1 MNKIYK
7 VVWNKARN
15 CYVVASEF
23 AKNHQT
29 GSSRIKA
36 ASVAAVMA
44 ATMLTIGTGVIYA
57 AEVKSDDFFK
67 SADSQK
73 IITVGKDTTVTP
85 TTPPAAFRNPNGTV
99 KAGYVQGYM
108 VEGYTINVQD
118 GKTLELKNL
127 SMNNPVIQGRGNIT
141 LRVDKDSFIASG
153 IENSEHYGNSLL
165 VTGKGNDAVIEGKN
179 INIINES
186 AASYNGDK
194 NGIFM
199 DAGHSRSLHMEADG
213 KVSVSGAYHG
223 IASEGK
229 KDNIPENSGK
239 ISIKAGSMDIT
250 SKGWGIFM
258 NGANQVDIAARNGF
272 TLNGGQGI
280 SNNGSKAITIQSDNG
295 NTNIQAKSLLGV
307 AAGNGDINIT
317 AENNTVVVKKGAG
330 TYYAGIRSDKGSINV
345 IATKGNNAI
354 TAENNAS
361 GIVSYSN
368 PKAKDKN
375 AAENTNVIVK
385 AAENNIITA
394 DLDGAYTEAG
404 NIDVTAG
411 NANTITA
418 NQDGLSATGVKSATG
433 DKNTIKLQAGKSNTI
448 KAHNVMHA
456 THGGVITVHSG
467 EGRSMMEGN
476 VVAET
481 GGTISADYNTGD
493 SYLLG
498 TVTTDQGETTT
509 SSTTLNFKNGGH
521 WLVTGDSNVSNVDF
535 SGGIID
541 MTQNDKGNARKVS
554 IDTAL
559 NGSGTFKMDLKYLG
573 NSVDAYKNDASD
585 SDFVYIHGGNGS
597 SQQLVFT
604 PSGDNLGSMHTG
616 DKLYF
621 AETANG
627 AAAFASN
634 RITNVNQ
641 SGIYDQQFLI
651 NSEGASS
658 TSKDYKDWF
667 ITCLGNTVNPN
678 GATPIASHHAG
689 FALWRD
695 DDTLLKRLGE
705 LRYSSPDGQIEDGIW
720 ARLIGKKLSYQHS
733 DYGFVTHA
741 KTLEIGYD
749 KKKLTQDQKG
759 TWWRGV
765 AVGHTWGRTDFNGGS
780 GDNDFTDFKYYS
792 TNIRQHDHY
801 MDFVA
806 RIGRLDSDYD
816 TNHGDHADYKNW
828 AGSISIEYGRKKK
841 IDKRNWYIEPQSQM
855 TYSYIWGRDYTT
867 KNGISVH
874 QNDSDSLVGRLGF
887 VLSRE
892 FGDKRPDHNRFY
904 LKAAILHE
912 FLGGNTDHLYYNG
925 TYLHEDMNFDG
936 TWYILGTGFNADIS
950 DNCNFYFD
958 IEKAYHSDIDLSY
971 RVEGGFRWEW

>member
-1 MNKIYK
+1 MKESDHYENEMYFVKSD
-7 VVWNKARN
+7 
-15 CYVVASEF
+15 CFSTYVDMYRGGYTPF
-23 AKNHQT
+23 AT
-29 GSSRIKA
+29 
-36 ASVAAVMA
+36 
-44 ATMLTIGTGVIYA
+44 
-57 AEVKSDDFFK
+57 EVKSDDFFK
-67 SADSQK
+67 KADAQK
-73 IITVGKDTTVTP
+73 VIKVQEDTTVTP
-85 TTPPAAFRNPNGTV
+85 SPSDPIV
-99 KAGYVQGYM
+99 
-108 VEGYTINVQD
+108 VESYGVGKYKINVAD
-118 GKTLELKNL
+118 GKNLELRNL
-127 SMNNPVIQGRGNIT
+127 YMNNPVIQGKGNIT
-141 LRVDKDSFIASG
+141 LSVDEDAFINSGFSDSTH
-153 IENSEHYGNSLL
+153 NNYYGNSLL
-165 VTGKGNDAVIEGKN
+165 VTDTGNDAVITGKSITISN
-179 INIINES
+179 KQANV
-186 AASYNGDK
+186 YNGDK

-199 DAGHSRSLHMEADG
+199 PAGQSSSLSMKADG

-223 IASEGK
+223 IASEGEN
-229 KDNIPENSGK
+229 KDLNIPENSGD
-239 ISIKAGSMDIT
+239 ISIKAGSMDIA

-258 NGANQVDIAARNGF
+258 NGANKVDIDVRGNF

-280 SNNGSKAITIQSDNG
+280 SNNGSEAITIQSRDG
-295 NTNIQAKSLLGV
+295 NTAIRANSLLGV
-307 AAGNGDINIT
+307 AAGSGDINIK
-317 AENNTVVVKKGAG
+317 AKNNTVEVGDSGSSKKL
-330 TYYAGIRSDKGSINV
+330 AGIRSVKGSINV
-345 IATKGNNAI
+345 IATDGNNAI
-354 TAENNAS
+354 MTGKNVS
-361 GIVSYSN
+361 GIVSYLN
-368 PKAKDKN
+368 PKAKDEDKK

-385 AAENNIITA
+385 ADRGNNIITA
-394 DLDGAYTEAG
+394 GLDGACTEAG
-404 NIDVTAG
+404 DIAVTAG
-411 NANTITA
+411 KGKSNTITA

-433 DKNTIKLQAGKSNTI
+433 DKNTIKLHAGKSNTI

-456 THGGVITVHSG
+456 TDGGVITVTSD

-481 GGTISADYNTGD
+481 GGTLSADYNTSD

-498 TVTTDQGETTT
+498 TVTTDQGRTDT

-535 SGGIID
+535 SGGIIN
-541 MTQNDKGNARKVS
+541 MTQNGKGNAHQVS
-554 IDTAL
+554 IDKAL
-559 NGSGTFKMDLKYLG
+559 NGSGTFVMDLKYLG
-573 NSVDAYKNDASD
+573 NSVDAYKNASD
-585 SDFVYIHGGNGS
+585 SDFVYIHGGDGS
-597 SQQLVFT
+597 GQQLVFK

-621 AETANG
+621 AEINNG
-627 AAAFASN
+627 AAKFTSD
-634 RITNVNQ
+634 IVMNVNK

-651 NSEGASS
+651 DSEGASS
-658 TSKDYKDWF
+658 PYKDWF

-816 TNHGDHADYKNW
+816 TNYGDHADYKNW
-828 AGSISIEYGRKKK
+828 AGSLSIEYGRKKK

-874 QNDSDSLVGRLGF
+874 QDDSDSLVGRLGF

-912 FLGGNTDHLYYNG
+912 FLGGNNDHLYYNG
-925 TYLHEDMNFDG
+925 TYLHDDMDFDG
-936 TWYILGTGFNADIS
+936 TWYILGTGFNADVS

-958 IEKAYHSDIDLSY
+958 IEKAYNSDIDLSY

>member
-1 MNKIYK
+1 MKESDHYENEMY
-7 VVWNKARN
+7 
-15 CYVVASEF
+15 F
-23 AKNHQT
+23 
-29 GSSRIKA
+29 
-36 ASVAAVMA
+36 
-44 ATMLTIGTGVIYA
+44 
-57 AEVKSDDFFK
+57 VKSDCFSTYVDMYRGGGYTSFAQEMNSDEFFK
-67 SADSQK
+67 TADPQK
-73 IITVGKDTTVTP
+73 VIKVQEDTTVTP
-85 TTPPAAFRNPNGTV
+85 SPDPDGTV
-99 KAGYVQGYM
+99 TEPDVKKYM
-108 VEGYTINVQD
+108 VEGYTIKVDEDKNLV
-118 GKTLELKNL
+118 LKNL
-127 SMNNPVIQGRGNIT
+127 SMNNPVIQGKGNIT
-141 LRVDKDSFIASG
+141 LSVDTDSLISSDK
-153 IENSEHYGNSLL
+153 NNHYGNSLL
-165 VTGKGNDAVIEGKN
+165 VTGKGNDAVITGKSITISN
-179 INIINES
+179 KQANK
-186 AASYNGDK
+186 YNGDK

-199 DAGHSRSLHMEADG
+199 DDGSSRNLSMTADD

-223 IASEGK
+223 ITSEQNTTG
-229 KDNIPENSGK
+229 D
-239 ISIKAGSMDIT
+239 ISIKAGSMDIA

-258 NGANQVDIAARNGF
+258 NGANKVDIDASDGF
-272 TLNGGQGI
+272 TLKGGQGI
-280 SNNGSKAITIQSDNG
+280 SNNGSEAITIQSDNG
-295 NTNIQAKSLLGV
+295 NTNIQAKSLYG
-307 AAGNGDINIT
+307 ATAGNGNIT
-317 AENNTVVVKKGAG
+317 ITAKNNAVKVGAVDTVS
-330 TYYAGIRSDKGSINV
+330 YYAGIRSGTGSIHV
-345 IATKGNNAI
+345 IATEGNNTI
-354 TAENNAS
+354 TTGKNVS

-368 PKAKDKN
+368 KKGN
-375 AAENTNVIVK
+375 ATVE
-385 AAENNIITA
+385 AAENNTIA
-394 DLDGAYTEAG
+394 AGLDGAYTKAG
-404 NIDVTAG
+404 NITVTAG

-418 NQDGLSATGVKSATG
+418 NQDGLRATG
-433 DKNTIKLQAGKSNTI
+433 DKNTITLQAGKSNTI
-448 KAHNVMHA
+448 KSAHNVMYA
-456 THGGVITVHSG
+456 TDGGGITVKSD
-467 EGRSMMEGN
+467 EERSMMEGN

-481 GGTISADYNTGD
+481 GGTLSADYNTGD
-493 SYLLG
+493 SYLMG
-498 TVTTDQGETTT
+498 TVTTDQGRTKN

-535 SGGIID
+535 SGGIIN
-541 MTQNDKGNARKVS
+541 MTQNGKGNAHKVS
-554 IDTAL
+554 IDKAL
-559 NGSGTFKMDLKYLG
+559 NGSGTFVMDLKYLG
-573 NSVDAYKNDASD
+573 NSVDAYKNASD
-585 SDFVYIHGGNGS
+585 SDFVYIHGGDGS
-597 SQQLVFT
+597 GQQLVFK

-621 AETANG
+621 AEINNG
-627 AAAFASN
+627 AAKFTSD
-634 RITNVNQ
+634 IVMNVNK

-651 NSEGASS
+651 DSEGASS
-658 TSKDYKDWF
+658 PYKDWF

-816 TNHGDHADYKNW
+816 TNYGDHADYKNW
-828 AGSISIEYGRKKK
+828 AGSLSIEYGRKKK

-874 QNDSDSLVGRLGF
+874 QDDSDSLVGRLGF

-912 FLGGNTDHLYYNG
+912 FLGGNNDHLYYNG
-925 TYLHEDMNFDG
+925 TYLHDDMDFDG
-936 TWYILGTGFNADIS
+936 TWYILGTGFNADVS

-958 IEKAYHSDIDLSY
+958 IEKAYNSDIDLSY

>member
-7 VVWNKARN
+7 IVWNKARN

-44 ATMLTIGTGVIYA
+44 ATMLTIGTSVIYA
-57 AEVKSDDFFK
+57 MDSEKFFN
-67 SADSQK
+67 SADSK
-73 IITVGKDTTVTP
+73 NVIEVTDNTTVTP
-85 TTPPAAFRNPNGTV
+85 SPSDPIV
-99 KAGYVQGYM
+99 
-108 VEGYTINVQD
+108 VESYGVGKYKINVAPD
-118 GKTLELKNL
+118 KNLELRNL
-127 SMNNPVIQGRGNIT
+127 YMNNPVIHGKGNIT
-141 LRVDKDSFIASG
+141 LSVDKDAFIYSG
-153 IENSEHYGNSLL
+153 FFDSTHSNYYGNSLL
-165 VTGKGNDAVIEGKN
+165 VTGTGNNAEIMGKTITISN
-179 INIINES
+179 KQANV
-186 AASYNGDK
+186 YNGDK

-199 DAGHSRSLHMEADG
+199 PDGQSSSLSMKADG
-213 KVSVSGAYHG
+213 NVSVSGAYHG
-223 IASEGK
+223 IASEGNTK
-229 KDNIPENSGK
+229 GD
-239 ISIKAGSMDIT
+239 ISIKAGSMDIA
-250 SKGWGIFM
+250 SKAWGIFM
-258 NGANQVDIAARNGF
+258 NGANQVDINVCHDF

-280 SNNGSKAITIQSDNG
+280 TNNGSEAITVQSGNG
-295 NTNIQAKSLLGV
+295 NTAINATSLLGV
-307 AAGNGDINIT
+307 AAGKGDITIE
-317 AENNTVVVKKGAG
+317 AKNNTVTVNGANKDND
-330 TYYAGIRSDKGSINV
+330 YAGIRSDKGNINV
-345 IATKGNNAI
+345 IATDGDNAI
-354 TAENNAS
+354 TTGKNVS
-361 GIVSYSN
+361 GIVSYSH
-368 PKAKDKN
+368 PKANPDDKKV
-375 AAENTNVIVK
+375 AENTNVIVQ
-385 AAENNIITA
+385 ADRGNNIITA
-394 DLDGAYTEAG
+394 SLDGAYTEAG
-404 NIDVTAG
+404 DIAVTAG
-411 NANTITA
+411 KSNTITA
-418 NQDGLSATGVKSATG
+418 NQDGLSATGVKSETG
-433 DKNTIKLQAGKSNTI
+433 DKNTIKLQAGEFNKITANRD
-448 KAHNVMHA
+448 VMHA
-456 THGGVITVHSG
+456 TDGGVITVTSY
-467 EGRSMMEGN
+467 EKRSMMEGN

-498 TVTTDQGETTT
+498 KVTTDQGETTT
-509 SSTTLNFKNGGH
+509 SSTTLNFKNGGQ

-541 MTQNDKGNARKVS
+541 MTQNGKGNAHQVS

-559 NGSGTFKMDLKYLG
+559 NGSGTFVMDLKYLG
-573 NSVDAYKNDASD
+573 NSVNAYKNASD

-597 SQQLVFT
+597 KQQLVFK

-621 AETANG
+621 AEINNG
-627 AAAFASN
+627 AAKFTSN
-634 RITNVNQ
+634 IMMNVNK

-651 NSEGASS
+651 DSEGASS
-658 TSKDYKDWF
+658 TYKDWF

-749 KKKLTQDQKG
+749 KKKRTQDQKG

-874 QNDSDSLVGRLGF
+874 QDDSDSLVGRLGF

-958 IEKAYHSDIDLSY
+958 IEKAYNSDIDLSY

>member
-1 MNKIYK
+1 MKTRCILSRAI
-7 VVWNKARN
+7 VLALTLT
-15 CYVVASEF
+15 CTGGGDTSF
-23 AKNHQT
+23 AT
-29 GSSRIKA
+29 
-36 ASVAAVMA
+36 
-44 ATMLTIGTGVIYA
+44 
-57 AEVKSDDFFK
+57 EVQSDHFFN
-67 SADSQK
+67 SADSNK
-73 IITVGKDTTVTP
+73 VITVTDDTVVTPSPDPDGTVTEP
-85 TTPPAAFRNPNGTV
+85 DV
-99 KAGYVQGYM
+99 KKYM
-108 VEGYTINVQD
+108 VEGYTIKVD
-118 GKTLELKNL
+118 EGKNLVLKNL
-127 SMNNPVIQGRGNIT
+127 SMNNPVIQGKGNIT
-141 LRVDKDSFIASG
+141 LSVDTDSLISSDK
-153 IENSEHYGNSLL
+153 NNHYGNSLL
-165 VTGKGNDAVIEGKN
+165 VTGKGNDAVITGKSITISN
-179 INIINES
+179 KQANK
-186 AASYNGDK
+186 YNGDK

-199 DAGHSRSLHMEADG
+199 DYGSSRNLSMTADD

-223 IASEGK
+223 ITSEQ
-229 KDNIPENSGK
+229 NTSGD
-239 ISIKAGSMDIT
+239 ISIKADSMDIT

-258 NGANQVDIAARNGF
+258 NGANQVDINVCHNF
-272 TLNGGQGI
+272 TLNGNPGI

-295 NTNIQAKSLLGV
+295 NTNIQAGSLYG
-307 AAGNGDINIT
+307 AIAGSGNINIT
-317 AENNTVVVKKGAG
+317 AKNNTVKVGDVDKVS
-330 TYYAGIRSDKGSINV
+330 YYAGIRSGAGSINV
-345 IATKGNNAI
+345 TATEGDNTI
-354 TAENNAS
+354 TAGKNVS
-361 GIVSYSN
+361 GIVSYPN
-368 PKAKDKN
+368 KTGN
-375 AAENTNVIVK
+375 ATVK
-385 AAENNIITA
+385 AAKNNFITA
-394 DLDGAYTEAG
+394 GLDGAYTKAG
-404 NIDVTAG
+404 NITLKAG
-411 NANTITA
+411 NSNEITA
-418 NQDGLSATGVKSATG
+418 KRDGLSATGG
-433 DKNTIKLQAGKSNTI
+433 KNTIAVTAGKSNTI
-448 KAHNVMHA
+448 KSDHNVMYA
-456 THGGVITVHSG
+456 TEGGVITVQSG
-467 EGRSMMEGN
+467 EDSMMEGN
-476 VVAET
+476 VVAEK

-498 TVTTDQGETTT
+498 TVTTDQGRTQN

-535 SGGIID
+535 SGGIIN
-541 MTQNDKGNARKVS
+541 MTQNSKGNAHQVS
-554 IDTAL
+554 IDNAL
-559 NGSGTFKMDLKYLG
+559 NGSGTFMMDLKYLG
-573 NSVDAYKNDASD
+573 NSVDAYKNASD
-585 SDFVYIHGGNGS
+585 SDFVYIHGGDGS
-597 SQQLVFT
+597 GQQLVFK

-621 AETANG
+621 AEINNG
-627 AAAFASN
+627 AAKFTSD
-634 RITNVNQ
+634 IVMNVNK

-651 NSEGASS
+651 DSEGASS
-658 TSKDYKDWF
+658 PYKDWF

-816 TNHGDHADYKNW
+816 TNYGDHADYKNW
-828 AGSISIEYGRKKK
+828 AGSLSIEYGRKKK

-874 QNDSDSLVGRLGF
+874 QDDSDSLVGRLGF

-912 FLGGNTDHLYYNG
+912 FLGGNNDHLYYNG
-925 TYLHEDMNFDG
+925 TYLHDDMDFDG
-936 TWYILGTGFNADIS
+936 TWYILGTGFNADVS

-958 IEKAYHSDIDLSY
+958 IEKAYNSDIDLSY

>member
-1 MNKIYK
+1 MKTRCILSRAIALALTLTCTGGGYT
-7 VVWNKARN
+7 
-15 CYVVASEF
+15 SF
-23 AKNHQT
+23 AT
-29 GSSRIKA
+29 TE
-36 ASVAAVMA
+36 M
-44 ATMLTIGTGVIYA
+44 
-57 AEVKSDDFFK
+57 KSDDFFK
-67 SADSQK
+67 KADSQK
-73 IITVGKDTTVTP
+73 VIEVKDDTTVTP
-85 TTPPAAFRNPNGTV
+85 SPDPDGTV
-99 KAGYVQGYM
+99 KEQDVKRYM
-108 VEGYTINVQD
+108 VEGYTIKVDEDKNLV
-118 GKTLELKNL
+118 LKNL
-127 SMNNPVIQGRGNIT
+127 SMNNPVIQGKGNIT
-141 LRVDKDSFIASG
+141 LSVDTDSLISSDK
-153 IENSEHYGNSLL
+153 NNHYGNSLL
-165 VTGKGNDAVIEGKN
+165 VTGKGNDAVITGKSITISN
-179 INIINES
+179 KQANK
-186 AASYNGDK
+186 YNGDK

-199 DAGHSRSLHMEADG
+199 DYGSSRNLSMTADD
-213 KVSVSGAYHG
+213 KVSVSGAYYG
-223 IASEGK
+223 IASEQNTTG
-229 KDNIPENSGK
+229 D
-239 ISIKAGSMDIT
+239 ISIKAGSMDIA

-258 NGANQVDIAARNGF
+258 NGANKVDIAARDGF
-272 TLNGGQGI
+272 ILNGGSGI
-280 SNNGSKAITIQSDNG
+280 SNNGSEAITITSKEG
-295 NTNIQAKSLLGV
+295 NTEIKAESVSGV
-307 AAGNGDINIT
+307 AAGTRKSNIYIT
-317 AENNTVVVKKGAG
+317 AKNNTVKGVG
-330 TYYAGIRSDKGSINV
+330 DGKTESYGHIPTAGIRSAAEIVKV
-345 IATKGNNAI
+345 TATEGNNNI
-354 TAENNAS
+354 TTGNKMS
-361 GIVSYSN
+361 GIVSYQKGN
-368 PKAKDKN
+368 VTVEAAVNNTIKAGY
-375 AAENTNVIVK
+375 
-385 AAENNIITA
+385 
-394 DLDGAYTEAG
+394 DGAYTNAG
-404 NIDVTAG
+404 TITVTAG
-411 NANTITA
+411 TANAITA
-418 NQDGLSATGVKSATG
+418 DRDGLSATG
-433 DKNTIKLQAGKSNTI
+433 DKNTINLQAVKSNTI
-448 KAHNVMHA
+448 KANRNVMYA
-456 THGGVITVHSG
+456 TDGGDIKVQSG
-467 EGRSMMEGN
+467 EERSMMEGN
-476 VVAET
+476 VEAER
-481 GGTISADYNTGD
+481 GGKLSADYNTDD

-498 TVTTDQGETTT
+498 TVTTDQGRTKN

-535 SGGIID
+535 SGGIIN
-541 MTQNDKGNARKVS
+541 MTQNSKGNAHQVS
-554 IDTAL
+554 IDKAL

-573 NSVDAYKNDASD
+573 NSVDAYKNASD
-585 SDFVYIHGGNGS
+585 SDFVYIHGGDGS
-597 SQQLVFT
+597 GQQLDFM

-658 TSKDYKDWF
+658 TSKDWF

-678 GATPIASHHAG
+678 GDTPIASHHAG

-741 KTLEIGYD
+741 KTLEVGYD
-749 KKKLTQDQKG
+749 KKKLTKDQKG

-765 AVGHTWGRTDFNGGS
+765 ALGHTWGRTDFNGGS

-816 TNHGDHADYKNW
+816 TNYGDHADYKNW
-828 AGSISIEYGRKKK
+828 AGSLSIEYGRKKK

-874 QNDSDSLVGRLGF
+874 QDDSDSLVGRLGF

-912 FLGGNTDHLYYNG
+912 FLGGNNDHLYYNG
-925 TYLHEDMNFDG
+925 TYLHDDMDFDG
-936 TWYILGTGFNADIS
+936 TWYILGTGFNADVS

-958 IEKAYHSDIDLSY
+958 IEKAYNSDIDLSY

>member
-1 MNKIYK
+1 M
-7 VVWNKARN
+7 
-15 CYVVASEF
+15 
-23 AKNHQT
+23 
-29 GSSRIKA
+29 
-36 ASVAAVMA
+36 
-44 ATMLTIGTGVIYA
+44 
-57 AEVKSDDFFK
+57 
-67 SADSQK
+67 
-73 IITVGKDTTVTP
+73 
-85 TTPPAAFRNPNGTV
+85 
-99 KAGYVQGYM
+99 
-108 VEGYTINVQD
+108 
-118 GKTLELKNL
+118 
-127 SMNNPVIQGRGNIT
+127 NIT
-141 LRVDKDSFIASG
+141 S
-153 IENSEHYGNSLL
+153 N
-165 VTGKGNDAVIEGKN
+165 
-179 INIINES
+179 
-186 AASYNGDK
+186 
-194 NGIFM
+194 
-199 DAGHSRSLHMEADG
+199 
-213 KVSVSGAYHG
+213 
-223 IASEGK
+223 
-229 KDNIPENSGK
+229 
-239 ISIKAGSMDIT
+239 
-250 SKGWGIFM
+250 GWGIFM
-258 NGANQVDIAARNGF
+258 NGANQVDINVCHDF

-280 SNNGSKAITIQSDNG
+280 SNNGSEAITIQSDNG
-295 NTNIQAKSLLGV
+295 NTNIQAKLYNGV

-375 AAENTNVIVK
+375 AAENTNVIVN

-404 NIDVTAG
+404 NIDVKAG
-411 NANTITA
+411 KSNTITA

-433 DKNTIKLQAGKSNTI
+433 DKNTIKLQARKSNMIT
-448 KAHNVMHA
+448 ANRDVMHA
-456 THGGVITVHSG
+456 TDGGVITVKSD
-467 EGRSMMEGN
+467 EERSMMEGN

-481 GGTISADYNTGD
+481 GGTLSADYNTSD

-498 TVTTDQGETTT
+498 TVTTDHGKTDT

-535 SGGIID
+535 SGGIIN
-541 MTQNDKGNARKVS
+541 MTQNSKGNAHQVS
-554 IDTAL
+554 IDNAL
-559 NGSGTFKMDLKYLG
+559 NGSGTFMMDLKYLG
-573 NSVDAYKNDASD
+573 NSVDAYKNASD
-585 SDFVYIHGGNGS
+585 SDFVYIHGGDGS
-597 SQQLVFT
+597 GQQLVFK

-621 AETANG
+621 AEINNG
-627 AAAFASN
+627 AAKFTSD
-634 RITNVNQ
+634 IVMNVNK

-651 NSEGASS
+651 DSEGASS
-658 TSKDYKDWF
+658 PYKDWF

-816 TNHGDHADYKNW
+816 TNYGDHADYKNW
-828 AGSISIEYGRKKK
+828 AGSLSIEYGRKKK

-874 QNDSDSLVGRLGF
+874 QDDSDSLVGRLGF

-912 FLGGNTDHLYYNG
+912 FLGGNNDHLYYNG
-925 TYLHEDMNFDG
+925 TYLHDDMDFDG
-936 TWYILGTGFNADIS
+936 TWYILGTGFNADVS

-958 IEKAYHSDIDLSY
+958 IEKAYNSDIDLSY

>member
-1 MNKIYK
+1 MN
-7 VVWNKARN
+7 
-15 CYVVASEF
+15 S
-23 AKNHQT
+23 
-29 GSSRIKA
+29 
-36 ASVAAVMA
+36 
-44 ATMLTIGTGVIYA
+44 
-57 AEVKSDDFFK
+57 AEFFK
-67 SADSQK
+67 TADPQK
-73 IITVGKDTTVTP
+73 VIKVQEDTTVTP
-85 TTPPAAFRNPNGTV
+85 SPNPGGTV
-99 KAGYVQGYM
+99 TEPDVKKYM
-108 VEGYTINVQD
+108 VEGYTIKVD
-118 GKTLELKNL
+118 EGKNLVLKNL
-127 SMNNPVIQGRGNIT
+127 SMNNPVIQGKGNIT
-141 LRVDKDSFIASG
+141 LSVDTDSLISSDK
-153 IENSEHYGNSLL
+153 NQHYGNSLL
-165 VTGKGNDAVIEGKN
+165 VTGKGNDAVITGKSITISN
-179 INIINES
+179 KQANKF
-186 AASYNGDK
+186 NGDK

-199 DAGHSRSLHMEADG
+199 DYGSSRNLSMTADD

-223 IASEGK
+223 IASEQ
-229 KDNIPENSGK
+229 NTSGD
-239 ISIKAGSMDIT
+239 ISIKADSMDIT
-250 SKGWGIFM
+250 SKAYGIFM
-258 NGANQVDIAARNGF
+258 NGANKVYIDASDGF
-272 TLNGGQGI
+272 TLKGGHGI
-280 SNNGSKAITIQSDNG
+280 SNNGSEEITIHSDNG
-295 NTNIQAKSLLGV
+295 DTNIQATQLHG
-307 AAGNGDINIT
+307 ATAGSGDINIT
-317 AENNTVVVKKGAG
+317 AKNNTVEVKGADPG
-330 TYYAGIRSDKGSINV
+330 PYGGIRSGRGSIHV
-345 IATKGNNAI
+345 IATEGNNTI
-354 TAENNAS
+354 TTGKNVS

-368 PKAKDKN
+368 KKGN
-375 AAENTNVIVK
+375 ATVE
-385 AAENNIITA
+385 AAENNTIA
-394 DLDGAYTEAG
+394 AGLDGAYTEAG
-404 NIDVTAG
+404 NITVTAD
-411 NANTITA
+411 NANMITA
-418 NQDGLSATGVKSATG
+418 NRDGLSATGSN
-433 DKNTIKLQAGKSNTI
+433 NTITLHAGKSNTI
-448 KAHNVMHA
+448 KADRNAMYA
-456 THGGVITVHSG
+456 TDGGVINVNLD
-467 EGRSMMEGN
+467 EKRSMMEGN
-476 VVAET
+476 VVAEK

-498 TVTTDQGETTT
+498 TVTTDQGRTQN

-535 SGGIID
+535 SGGIIN
-541 MTQNDKGNARKVS
+541 MTQNSKGNAHQVS
-554 IDTAL
+554 IDNAL
-559 NGSGTFKMDLKYLG
+559 NGSGTFMMDLKYLG
-573 NSVDAYKNDASD
+573 NSVDAYKNASD
-585 SDFVYIHGGNGS
+585 SDFVYIHGGDGS
-597 SQQLVFT
+597 GQQLVFK

-621 AETANG
+621 AEINNG
-627 AAAFASN
+627 AAKFTSD
-634 RITNVNQ
+634 IVMNVNK

-651 NSEGASS
+651 DSEGASS
-658 TSKDYKDWF
+658 PYKDWF

-816 TNHGDHADYKNW
+816 TNYGDHADYKNW
-828 AGSISIEYGRKKK
+828 AGSLSIEYGRKKK

-874 QNDSDSLVGRLGF
+874 QDDSDSLVGRLGF

-912 FLGGNTDHLYYNG
+912 FLGGNNDHLYYNG
-925 TYLHEDMNFDG
+925 TYLHDDMDFDG
-936 TWYILGTGFNADIS
+936 TWYILGTGFNADVS

-958 IEKAYHSDIDLSY
+958 IEKAYNSDIDLSY

>member
-1 MNKIYK
+1 MKTRCILSRAIALALTLTCTGGGYTSFAQEMN
-7 VVWNKARN
+7 
-15 CYVVASEF
+15 
-23 AKNHQT
+23 
-29 GSSRIKA
+29 
-36 ASVAAVMA
+36 
-44 ATMLTIGTGVIYA
+44 
-57 AEVKSDDFFK
+57 SDKFFK
-67 SADSQK
+67 TADPQK
-73 IITVGKDTTVTP
+73 VIKVQEDTTVTP
-85 TTPPAAFRNPNGTV
+85 PDGTV
-99 KAGYVQGYM
+99 TEPDVKKYM
-108 VEGYTINVQD
+108 VEGYTIKVD
-118 GKTLELKNL
+118 EGKNLVLKNL
-127 SMNNPVIQGRGNIT
+127 SMNNPVIQGKGNIT
-141 LRVDKDSFIASG
+141 LRVDTDSLISSDK
-153 IENSEHYGNSLL
+153 NNHYGNSLL
-165 VTGKGNDAVIEGKN
+165 VTGKGNDAVITGKN
-179 INIINES
+179 INISNGS
-186 AASYNGDK
+186 AAKYSGDK

-199 DAGHSRSLHMEADG
+199 DAGSSRNLSMTAED

-223 IASEGK
+223 IASEQGT
-229 KDNIPENSGK
+229 SGD
-239 ISIKAGSMDIT
+239 ISIKADSMDIA

-258 NGANQVDIAARNGF
+258 NGANKVDIDAGRGF
-272 TLNGGQGI
+272 TLKGGQGI
-280 SNNGSKAITIQSDNG
+280 SNNGSEAITVQSRDG
-295 NTNIQAKSLLGV
+295 NTDIEAKSLYG
-307 AAGNGDINIT
+307 ATAGNGNIT
-317 AENNTVVVKKGAG
+317 ITAKNNAVKVGAVDTVS
-330 TYYAGIRSDKGSINV
+330 YYAGIRSGTGSIHV
-345 IATKGNNAI
+345 IATEGNNTI
-354 TAENNAS
+354 TTGKNVS

-368 PKAKDKN
+368 KKGN
-375 AAENTNVIVK
+375 ATVE
-385 AAENNIITA
+385 AAENNTIA
-394 DLDGAYTEAG
+394 AGLDGAYTKAG
-404 NIDVTAG
+404 NITVTAG

-418 NQDGLSATGVKSATG
+418 NRDGLRATG
-433 DKNTIKLQAGKSNTI
+433 DKNTITLQAGKSNTI
-448 KAHNVMHA
+448 KSDRNVMYA
-456 THGGVITVHSG
+456 TDGGGITVKSD
-467 EGRSMMEGN
+467 EERSMMKGN

-481 GGTISADYNTGD
+481 GGTLSADYNTSD

-498 TVTTDQGETTT
+498 TVTTDQGRTQN

-535 SGGIID
+535 SGGIIN
-541 MTQNDKGNARKVS
+541 MTQNGKGNAHKVS
-554 IDTAL
+554 IDKAL
-559 NGSGTFKMDLKYLG
+559 NGSGTFVMDLKYLG
-573 NSVDAYKNDASD
+573 NSVDAYKNASD
-585 SDFVYIHGGNGS
+585 SDFVYIHGGDGS
-597 SQQLVFT
+597 GQQLVFK

-621 AETANG
+621 AEINNG
-627 AAAFASN
+627 AAKFTSD
-634 RITNVNQ
+634 IVMNVNK

-651 NSEGASS
+651 DSEGASS
-658 TSKDYKDWF
+658 PYKDWF

-816 TNHGDHADYKNW
+816 TNYGDHADYKNW
-828 AGSISIEYGRKKK
+828 AGSLSIEYGRKKK

-874 QNDSDSLVGRLGF
+874 QDDSDSLVGRLGF

-912 FLGGNTDHLYYNG
+912 FLGGNNDHLYYNG
-925 TYLHEDMNFDG
+925 TYLHDDMDFDG
-936 TWYILGTGFNADIS
+936 TWYILGTGFNADVS

-958 IEKAYHSDIDLSY
+958 IEKAYNSDIDLSY

>member
-7 VVWNKARN
+7 IVWNKARN

-57 AEVKSDDFFK
+57 ADGTDTTEVKSDDFFK
-67 SADSQK
+67 GANAQK
-73 IITVGKDTTVTP
+73 VIEVQKNTTVTP
-85 TTPPAAFRNPNGTV
+85 SPDPDGTV
-99 KAGYVQGYM
+99 TEPDVKKYM
-108 VEGYTINVQD
+108 VEGYTIKVD
-118 GKTLELKNL
+118 EGKNLVLKNL
-127 SMNNPVIQGRGNIT
+127 SMNNPVILGQGNIT
-141 LRVDKDSFIASG
+141 LSVDEDSLIRSNKNG
-153 IENSEHYGNSLL
+153 YYGNSLV
-165 VTGKGNDAVIEGKN
+165 VTDNDAVIKGNN
-179 INIINES
+179 ITIS
-186 AASYNGDK
+186 NGLHPSDGQHLCDED
-194 NGIFM
+194 GIFM
-199 DAGHSRSLHMEADG
+199 SERSSRNLSMEAKG
-213 KVSVSGAYHG
+213 KVSVSSDSYNG
-223 IASEGK
+223 IASTQYTGG
-229 KDNIPENSGK
+229 N
-239 ISIKAGSMDIT
+239 ISIKADSMGVK
-250 SKGWGIFM
+250 SPNGYGIFM
-258 NGANQVDIAARNGF
+258 NGTTQMEIDVNRDFI
-272 TLNGGQGI
+272 LNGYYGI
-280 SNNGSKAITIQSDNG
+280 SNNSRETITIQSRDG
-295 NTNIQAKSLLGV
+295 NTAINATQLHGAT
-307 AAGNGDINIT
+307 AGKGNINIT
-317 AENNTVVVKKGAG
+317 AKNNTVVVKGAFKGPYG
-330 TYYAGIRSDKGSINV
+330 GIRSGRGSINV
-345 IATKGNNAI
+345 TATEGNNII
-354 TAENNAS
+354 TTGKNVS
-361 GIVSYSN
+361 GIVSYLNKDS
-368 PKAKDKN
+368 KATVWAKKG
-375 AAENTNVIVK
+375 
-385 AAENNIITA
+385 NNIITA
-394 DLDGAYTEAG
+394 GLDGAYTKAG

-411 NANTITA
+411 KSNTITA
-418 NQDGLSATGVKSATG
+418 NQDGLSATGSN
-433 DKNTIKLQAGKSNTI
+433 NTITLHAGKSNTI
-448 KAHNVMHA
+448 KSDQNVMHA
-456 THGGVITVHSG
+456 TDGGVITVTSD

-476 VVAET
+476 VAAET
-481 GGTISADYNTGD
+481 GGTISADYNTGN

-498 TVTTDQGETTT
+498 TVTTDHGKTDT
-509 SSTTLNFKNGGH
+509 SSTTLNFKNGGQ
-521 WLVTGDSNVSNVDF
+521 WLVTGDSNVSKVDF

-541 MTQNDKGNARKVS
+541 MTQNGKGNAHQVS
-554 IDTAL
+554 IDKAL

-573 NSVDAYKNDASD
+573 NSVDAYKNASD

-597 SQQLVFT
+597 SQQLVFM

-801 MDFVA
+801 MDFIA

-828 AGSISIEYGRKKK
+828 AGSLSIEYGRKKK

-874 QNDSDSLVGRLGF
+874 QDDSDSLVGRLGF

>member
-1 MNKIYK
+1 MKESDHYENEMY
-7 VVWNKARN
+7 
-15 CYVVASEF
+15 F
-23 AKNHQT
+23 
-29 GSSRIKA
+29 
-36 ASVAAVMA
+36 
-44 ATMLTIGTGVIYA
+44 
-57 AEVKSDDFFK
+57 VKSDCFSTYVDMYRGGYTSFAKEVPSDEFFK
-67 SADSQK
+67 KANPQK
-73 IITVGKDTTVTP
+73 VIKVQEDTTVTP
-85 TTPPAAFRNPNGTV
+85 SPDPDGTV
-99 KAGYVQGYM
+99 TEPDVKKYM
-108 VEGYTINVQD
+108 VEGYTIKVD
-118 GKTLELKNL
+118 EGKNLVLKNL
-127 SMNNPVIQGRGNIT
+127 SMNNPVIQGKGNIT
-141 LRVDKDSFIASG
+141 LSVDKASLIRSKIKG
-153 IENSEHYGNSLL
+153 ENGEYGNEHYGNSLL
-165 VTGKGNDAVIEGKN
+165 VTGDGNDAAVIKGNN
-179 INIINES
+179 ITILNSLPPIKDGAEFITS
-186 AASYNGDK
+186 ADED
-194 NGIFM
+194 GIFM
-199 DAGHSRSLHMEADG
+199 DAGSSRNLYMEADG
-213 KVSVSGAYHG
+213 NVSVSSAYYHG
-223 IASEGK
+223 IASEP
-229 KDNIPENSGK
+229 NTSGD
-239 ISIKAGSMDIT
+239 ISIKADSMDIT

-258 NGANQVDIAARNGF
+258 NGANQVDINVCHNF
-272 TLNGGQGI
+272 TLNGNPGI

-295 NTNIQAKSLLGV
+295 NTNIQAGSLYG
-307 AAGNGDINIT
+307 AIAGSGNINIT
-317 AENNTVVVKKGAG
+317 AKNNTVKVGDVDKVS
-330 TYYAGIRSDKGSINV
+330 YYAGIRSGAGSINV
-345 IATKGNNAI
+345 TATEGNNTI
-354 TAENNAS
+354 TAGKNVS
-361 GIVSYSN
+361 GIVSYPN
-368 PKAKDKN
+368 KTGN
-375 AAENTNVIVK
+375 ATVK
-385 AAENNIITA
+385 AAKNNFITA
-394 DLDGAYTEAG
+394 GLDGAYTKAG
-404 NIDVTAG
+404 NITLKAG
-411 NANTITA
+411 NSNEITA
-418 NQDGLSATGVKSATG
+418 KRDGLSATGG
-433 DKNTIKLQAGKSNTI
+433 KNTIAVTAGKSNTI
-448 KAHNVMHA
+448 KSDHNVMYA
-456 THGGVITVHSG
+456 TEGGVITVQSG
-467 EGRSMMEGN
+467 EDSMMEGN

-481 GGTISADYNTGD
+481 GGLLSADYNTGD

-498 TVTTDQGETTT
+498 TVTTDQGKTDT

-535 SGGIID
+535 SGGIIN
-541 MTQNDKGNARKVS
+541 MTQNGKGNAHKVS
-554 IDTAL
+554 IDKAL
-559 NGSGTFKMDLKYLG
+559 KGSGTFIMDLKYLG
-573 NSVDAYKNDASD
+573 NSVDAYKKASD
-585 SDFVYIHGGNGS
+585 SDFVYIHGGDGS
-597 SQQLVFT
+597 GQQLVFK

-621 AETANG
+621 AEINNG
-627 AAAFASN
+627 AAKFTSD
-634 RITNVNQ
+634 IVTNVNK

-651 NSEGASS
+651 DSEGASS
-658 TSKDYKDWF
+658 PYKDWF

-720 ARLIGKKLSYQHS
+720 ARLIGKKLSYQPS

-816 TNHGDHADYKNW
+816 TNYGDHADYKNW
-828 AGSISIEYGRKKK
+828 AGSLSIEYGRKKK

-874 QNDSDSLVGRLGF
+874 QDDSDSLVGRLGF

-925 TYLHEDMNFDG
+925 TYLHDDMDFDG
-936 TWYILGTGFNADIS
+936 TWYILGTGFNADVS

-958 IEKAYHSDIDLSY
+958 IEKAYNSDIDLSY

>member
-1 MNKIYK
+1 MKESDHYENEMYFVKSD
-7 VVWNKARN
+7 
-15 CYVVASEF
+15 CFSTYVDMYRGGYTSF
-23 AKNHQT
+23 AT
-29 GSSRIKA
+29 
-36 ASVAAVMA
+36 
-44 ATMLTIGTGVIYA
+44 
-57 AEVKSDDFFK
+57 EVKSDDFFK
-67 SADSQK
+67 RADSQK
-73 IITVGKDTTVTP
+73 VIEVRDDTTVTP
-85 TTPPAAFRNPNGTV
+85 SPDPDGTV
-99 KAGYVQGYM
+99 TEPDVKRYM
-108 VEGYTINVQD
+108 VEGYTIKVD
-118 GKTLELKNL
+118 EGKNLVLKNL
-127 SMNNPVIQGRGNIT
+127 SMNNPVIQGKGNIT
-141 LRVDKDSFIASG
+141 LSVD
-153 IENSEHYGNSLL
+153 ENSLINSKKNEHYGNSLL
-165 VTGKGNDAVIEGKN
+165 VTGKGNDAVITGKN
-179 INIINES
+179 INISNGS
-186 AASYNGDK
+186 AAKYSGDK

-199 DAGHSRSLHMEADG
+199 DAGSSRNLSMTAED

-223 IASEGK
+223 IASEQGT
-229 KDNIPENSGK
+229 SGD
-239 ISIKAGSMDIT
+239 ISIKADSMDIA

-258 NGANQVDIAARNGF
+258 NGANKVDIDAGRGF
-272 TLNGGQGI
+272 TLKGGQGI
-280 SNNGSKAITIQSDNG
+280 SNNGSEAITVQSRDG
-295 NTNIQAKSLLGV
+295 NTDIEAKSLYG
-307 AAGNGDINIT
+307 ATAGNGNIT
-317 AENNTVVVKKGAG
+317 ITAKNNAVKVGAVDTVS
-330 TYYAGIRSDKGSINV
+330 YYAGIRSGTGSIHV
-345 IATKGNNAI
+345 IATEGNNTI
-354 TAENNAS
+354 TTGKNVS

-368 PKAKDKN
+368 KKGN
-375 AAENTNVIVK
+375 ATVE
-385 AAENNIITA
+385 AAENNTIA
-394 DLDGAYTEAG
+394 AGLDGAYTKAG
-404 NIDVTAG
+404 NITVTAG

-418 NQDGLSATGVKSATG
+418 NRDGLRATG
-433 DKNTIKLQAGKSNTI
+433 DKNTITLQAGKSNTI
-448 KAHNVMHA
+448 KSDRNVMYA
-456 THGGVITVHSG
+456 TDGGGITVKSD
-467 EGRSMMEGN
+467 EERSMMKGN

-481 GGTISADYNTGD
+481 GGTLSADYNTSD

-498 TVTTDQGETTT
+498 TVTTDQGRTQN

-535 SGGIID
+535 SGGIIN
-541 MTQNDKGNARKVS
+541 MTQNGKGNAHKVS
-554 IDTAL
+554 IDKAL
-559 NGSGTFKMDLKYLG
+559 NGSGTFVMDLKYLG
-573 NSVDAYKNDASD
+573 NSVDAYKNASD
-585 SDFVYIHGGNGS
+585 SDFVYIHGGDGS
-597 SQQLVFT
+597 GQQLVFK

-621 AETANG
+621 AEINNG
-627 AAAFASN
+627 VAKFTSD
-634 RITNVNQ
+634 IVMNVNK

-651 NSEGASS
+651 DSEGASS
-658 TSKDYKDWF
+658 PYKDWF

-816 TNHGDHADYKNW
+816 TNYGDHADYKNW
-828 AGSISIEYGRKKK
+828 AGSLSIEYGRKKK

-874 QNDSDSLVGRLGF
+874 QDDSDSLVGRLGF

-912 FLGGNTDHLYYNG
+912 FLGGNNDHLYYNG
-925 TYLHEDMNFDG
+925 TYLHDDMDFDG
-936 TWYILGTGFNADIS
+936 TWYILGTGFNADVS

-958 IEKAYHSDIDLSY
+958 IEKAYNSDIDLSY

>member
-1 MNKIYK
+1 MKTRCILSRAIALALTLTCTGGGYT
-7 VVWNKARN
+7 
-15 CYVVASEF
+15 SF
-23 AKNHQT
+23 AT
-29 GSSRIKA
+29 TE
-36 ASVAAVMA
+36 M
-44 ATMLTIGTGVIYA
+44 
-57 AEVKSDDFFK
+57 KSDDFFK
-67 SADSQK
+67 KADSQK
-73 IITVGKDTTVTP
+73 VIEVKDDTTVTP
-85 TTPPAAFRNPNGTV
+85 SPDPDGTV
-99 KAGYVQGYM
+99 TEPDVRKYYM
-108 VEGYTINVQD
+108 VEGYTIKVD
-118 GKTLELKNL
+118 EGKNLVLKNL
-127 SMNNPVIQGRGNIT
+127 SMNNPVIQGKGNIT
-141 LRVDKDSFIASG
+141 LSVDKDSLI
-153 IENSEHYGNSLL
+153 NSTNNQHYGNSLL
-165 VTGKGNDAVIEGKN
+165 VTGKGNDAVITGKD
-179 INIINES
+179 ITISNES
-186 AASYNGDK
+186 AAKYSADK

-199 DAGHSRSLHMEADG
+199 DAGSSRNLSMTADG

-223 IASEGK
+223 ITSEQ
-229 KDNIPENSGK
+229 NTSGD
-239 ISIKAGSMDIT
+239 ISIKAGSMDIA
-250 SKGWGIFM
+250 SKAWGIFM
-258 NGANQVDIAARNGF
+258 NGANKVDIDASDGF

-295 NTNIQAKSLLGV
+295 NTSIQAKSYYG
-307 AAGNGDINIT
+307 ATAGKGNIT
-317 AENNTVVVKKGAG
+317 IKAKNNTVGVGVGGEKVS
-330 TYYAGIRSDKGSINV
+330 YYAGIRSGTGSINV
-345 IATKGNNAI
+345 IATDGDNAI
-354 TAENNAS
+354 TTGKNVS
-361 GIVSYSN
+361 GIVSYLNKDS
-368 PKAKDKN
+368 KATVDAAKN
-375 AAENTNVIVK
+375 NTIE
-385 AAENNIITA
+385 AS
-394 DLDGAYTEAG
+394 LDGAYTKAG
-404 NIDVTAG
+404 NIAVTAG
-411 NANTITA
+411 NANTIIA
-418 NQDGLSATGVKSATG
+418 NRDGLSATGNN
-433 DKNTIKLQAGKSNTI
+433 NTITLQAGKSNTI
-448 KAHNVMHA
+448 KSDQNVMHA
-456 THGGVITVHSG
+456 TDGGVITVKSD
-467 EGRSMMEGN
+467 EERSMMEGN

-481 GGTISADYNTGD
+481 GGTLSADYNTSD

-498 TVTTDQGETTT
+498 TVTTDQGRTNT

-573 NSVDAYKNDASD
+573 NSVDAYKNASD
-585 SDFVYIHGGNGS
+585 SDFVYIHGGDGS
-597 SQQLVFT
+597 GQQLVFK

-621 AETANG
+621 AEINNG
-627 AAAFASN
+627 AAKFTSN
-634 RITNVNQ
+634 IMMNVNK

-651 NSEGASS
+651 DSEGASS
-658 TSKDYKDWF
+658 PYKDWF
-667 ITCLGNTVNPN
+667 ITCLGNTVNLN

-741 KTLEIGYD
+741 KTLEVGYD

-816 TNHGDHADYKNW
+816 TNYGDHADYKNW
-828 AGSISIEYGRKKK
+828 AGSLSIEYGRKKK

-874 QNDSDSLVGRLGF
+874 QDDSDSLVGRLGF

-912 FLGGNTDHLYYNG
+912 FLGGNNDHLYYNG
-925 TYLHEDMNFDG
+925 TYLHDDMDFDG
-936 TWYILGTGFNADIS
+936 TWYILGTGFNADVS

-958 IEKAYHSDIDLSY
+958 IEKAYNSDIDLSY

>member
-1 MNKIYK
+1 M
-7 VVWNKARN
+7 
-15 CYVVASEF
+15 SF
-23 AKNHQT
+23 AN
-29 GSSRIKA
+29 
-36 ASVAAVMA
+36 
-44 ATMLTIGTGVIYA
+44 
-57 AEVKSDDFFK
+57 EVKSDDFFK

-73 IITVGKDTTVTP
+73 VIEVKDDTTVTP
-85 TTPPAAFRNPNGTV
+85 SPSDHIV
-99 KAGYVQGYM
+99 
-108 VEGYTINVQD
+108 VESYGVGKYKINVAD
-118 GKTLELKNL
+118 GKNLELKNL
-127 SMNNPVIQGRGNIT
+127 YMNNPVIQGKGNIT
-141 LRVDKDSFIASG
+141 LSVDKDAFI
-153 IENSEHYGNSLL
+153 NSSLFDRTGNNYYGNSLL
-165 VTGKGNDAVIEGKN
+165 VSLLVTSKGNDNAVIEGQN
-179 INIINES
+179 IKIINKS
-186 AASYNGDK
+186 TAPYNGDK

-199 DAGHSRSLHMEADG
+199 PAGQSSSLSMKADG

-223 IASEGK
+223 IASEGG
-229 KDNIPENSGK
+229 NNGN
-239 ISIKAGSMDIT
+239 ISIKADSMNIA
-250 SKGWGIFM
+250 SKAWGIFM
-258 NGANQVDIAARNGF
+258 NGTNQVDINVCHDF

-307 AAGNGDINIT
+307 AAGKGDINIT

-345 IATKGNNAI
+345 IATKRDNAI
-354 TAENNAS
+354 TAEKNAS

-368 PKAKDKN
+368 PKASADDKKV
-375 AAENTNVIVK
+375 AENTNVIVQ
-385 AAENNIITA
+385 ANRGNNIITA

-404 NIDVTAG
+404 KITVKAD
-411 NANTITA
+411 NANNMITA
-418 NQDGLSATGVKSATG
+418 NRDGLSATGGKS
-433 DKNTIKLQAGKSNTI
+433 TIAVTAGKSNTI
-448 KAHNVMHA
+448 KAGQNVMYA
-456 THGGVITVHSG
+456 IDGGVIDVTSG

-481 GGTISADYNTGD
+481 GGKLSADYNTND

-498 TVTTDQGETTT
+498 TVTTDKGKTDT
-509 SSTTLNFKNGGH
+509 SSTTLNFKNGGQ

-535 SGGIID
+535 SGGIIN
-541 MTQNDKGNARKVS
+541 MTQNGKGNAHQVS
-554 IDTAL
+554 IDKAL
-559 NGSGTFKMDLKYLG
+559 KGSGTFIMDLKYLG
-573 NSVDAYKNDASD
+573 NSVNTYKKASD
-585 SDFVYIHGGNGS
+585 SDFVYIHGGDGS
-597 SQQLVFT
+597 TQQLDFT

-658 TSKDYKDWF
+658 TSKDWF

-705 LRYSSPDGQIEDGIW
+705 LRYSSPDEQVEDGIW

-741 KTLEIGYD
+741 KTLEVGYD
-749 KKKLTQDQKG
+749 KKKLTKDQKG

-765 AVGHTWGRTDFNGGS
+765 ALGHTWGRTDFNGGS

-816 TNHGDHADYKNW
+816 TNYGDHADYKNW
-828 AGSISIEYGRKKK
+828 AGSLSIEYGRKKK
-841 IDKRNWYIEPQSQM
+841 INKRNWYIEPQSQL

-874 QNDSDSLVGRLGF
+874 QDDADSLVGRLGF

-892 FGDKRPDHNRFY
+892 FGDKRPDHNRLY
-904 LKAAILHE
+904 LKASVLHE
-912 FLGGNTDHLYYNG
+912 FLGNNNDYLDYNG
-925 TYLHEDMNFDG
+925 TYLHDDVDLDG
-936 TWYILGTGFNADIS
+936 TWYILGAGFNADIS
-950 DNCNFYFD
+950 NNCNFYFD
-958 IEKAYHSDIDLSY
+958 IEKAYNSDIDLSY
-971 RVEGGFRWEW
+971 RIEGGFRWEW

>member
-57 AEVKSDDFFK
+57 ADVTDITMDSEKFFN
-67 SADSQK
+67 SADSK
-73 IITVGKDTTVTP
+73 NVIEVTDNTTVTP
-85 TTPPAAFRNPNGTV
+85 SPV
-99 KAGYVQGYM
+99 KDTL
-108 VEGYTINVQD
+108 EGYTINVLQD
-118 GKTLELKNL
+118 GKTLKLKNL
-127 SMNNPVIQGRGNIT
+127 YMGNPVIKGNGNIT
-141 LRVDKDSFIASG
+141 LHVDEG
-153 IENSEHYGNSLL
+153 TLIESSKNGRYGNSLV
-165 VTGKGNDAVIEGKN
+165 VTGQGDKASIEGKD
-179 INIINES
+179 ISIINDKHFLDG
-186 AASYNGDK
+186 NGKLAVDSS
-194 NGIFM
+194 GILM
-199 DAGHSRSLHMEADG
+199 DLGSSRSLVMNASG
-213 KVSVSGAYHG
+213 KVYVSSAYNHG
-223 IASEGK
+223 IHSEQ
-229 KDNIPENSGK
+229 NTSGD
-239 ISIKAGSMDIT
+239 ISIKADSMEVV
-250 SKGWGIFM
+250 SGGWGIFI
-258 NGANQVDIAARNGF
+258 NSANQVDINVCHDF

-295 NTNIQAKSLLGV
+295 NTNIQAKSLYG
-307 AAGNGDINIT
+307 ATAGNGDITIK
-317 AENNTVVVKKGAG
+317 AKNNTVKVGDVNAAS
-330 TYYAGIRSDKGSINV
+330 YYAGIRSVNGNINV
-345 IATKGNNAI
+345 TATEGDNTI
-354 TAENNAS
+354 TTGKNVS
-361 GIVSYSN
+361 GIVSYLNKNSRATVEA
-368 PKAKDKN
+368 AKN
-375 AAENTNVIVK
+375 
-385 AAENNIITA
+385 NNIEA
-394 DLDGAYTEAG
+394 GLDGAYTKAG
-404 NIDVTAG
+404 NIYVTAG
-411 NANTITA
+411 ESNTITA
-418 NQDGLSATGVKSATG
+418 NRDGLSATG
-433 DKNTIKLQAGKSNTI
+433 DKNTITLQAGKSNMIT
-448 KAHNVMHA
+448 ANRNVMYA
-456 THGGVITVHSG
+456 KDGGVITVQSG

-498 TVTTDQGETTT
+498 TVTTDQGRTNT

-541 MTQNDKGNARKVS
+541 MTQNGKGNAHQVS
-554 IDTAL
+554 IDKAL

-573 NSVDAYKNDASD
+573 NSVDAYKNASD

-597 SQQLVFT
+597 SQQLVFM

-621 AETANG
+621 AEINNG
-627 AAAFASN
+627 AAKFTSN
-634 RITNVNQ
+634 IMMNVNK

-651 NSEGASS
+651 DSEGASS
-658 TSKDYKDWF
+658 PYKDWF

-749 KKKLTQDQKG
+749 KKKRTQDQKG

-801 MDFVA
+801 MDFIA

-828 AGSISIEYGRKKK
+828 AGSLSIEYGRKKK

-874 QNDSDSLVGRLGF
+874 QDDSDSLVGRLGF

>member
-1 MNKIYK
+1 MKTRCILSRAIALALTLTCTGGGYTSFAQEMN
-7 VVWNKARN
+7 
-15 CYVVASEF
+15 
-23 AKNHQT
+23 
-29 GSSRIKA
+29 
-36 ASVAAVMA
+36 
-44 ATMLTIGTGVIYA
+44 
-57 AEVKSDDFFK
+57 SDEFFK
-67 SADSQK
+67 TADPQK
-73 IITVGKDTTVTP
+73 VIKVQEDTTVTP
-85 TTPPAAFRNPNGTV
+85 SPDPDGTV
-99 KAGYVQGYM
+99 TEPDVKKYM
-108 VEGYTINVQD
+108 VEGYTIKVDEDKNLV
-118 GKTLELKNL
+118 LKNL
-127 SMNNPVIQGRGNIT
+127 SMNNPVIQGKGNIT
-141 LRVDKDSFIASG
+141 LSVDTDSLISSDK
-153 IENSEHYGNSLL
+153 NNHYGNSLL
-165 VTGKGNDAVIEGKN
+165 VTGKGNDAVITGKSITISN
-179 INIINES
+179 KQANK
-186 AASYNGDK
+186 YNGDK

-199 DAGHSRSLHMEADG
+199 DDGSSRNLSMTADD

-223 IASEGK
+223 ITSEQNTTG
-229 KDNIPENSGK
+229 D
-239 ISIKAGSMDIT
+239 ISIKAGSMDIA

-258 NGANQVDIAARNGF
+258 NGANKVDIDASDGF
-272 TLNGGQGI
+272 TLKGGQGI
-280 SNNGSKAITIQSDNG
+280 SNNGSEAITIQSDNG
-295 NTNIQAKSLLGV
+295 NTNIQAKSLYG
-307 AAGNGDINIT
+307 ATAGNGNIT
-317 AENNTVVVKKGAG
+317 ITAKNNAVKVGAVDTVS
-330 TYYAGIRSDKGSINV
+330 YYAGIRSGTGSIHV
-345 IATKGNNAI
+345 IATEGNNTI
-354 TAENNAS
+354 TTGKNVS

-368 PKAKDKN
+368 KKGN
-375 AAENTNVIVK
+375 ATVE
-385 AAENNIITA
+385 AAENNTIA
-394 DLDGAYTEAG
+394 AGLDGAYTKAG
-404 NIDVTAG
+404 NITVTAG

-418 NQDGLSATGVKSATG
+418 NQDGLRATG
-433 DKNTIKLQAGKSNTI
+433 DKNTITLQAGKSNTI
-448 KAHNVMHA
+448 KSAHNVMYA
-456 THGGVITVHSG
+456 TDGGGITVKSD
-467 EGRSMMEGN
+467 EERSMMEGN

-481 GGTISADYNTGD
+481 GGTLSADYNTGD
-493 SYLLG
+493 SYLMG
-498 TVTTDQGETTT
+498 TVTTDQGRTKN

-535 SGGIID
+535 SGGIIN
-541 MTQNDKGNARKVS
+541 MTQNGKGNAHKVS
-554 IDTAL
+554 IDKAL
-559 NGSGTFKMDLKYLG
+559 NGSGTFVMDLKYLG
-573 NSVDAYKNDASD
+573 NSVDAYKNASD
-585 SDFVYIHGGNGS
+585 SDFVYIHGGDGS
-597 SQQLVFT
+597 GQQLVFK

-621 AETANG
+621 AEINNG
-627 AAAFASN
+627 AAKFTSD
-634 RITNVNQ
+634 IVMNVNK

-651 NSEGASS
+651 DSEGASS
-658 TSKDYKDWF
+658 PYKDWF

-816 TNHGDHADYKNW
+816 TNYGDHADYKNW
-828 AGSISIEYGRKKK
+828 AGSLSIEYGRKKK

-874 QNDSDSLVGRLGF
+874 QDDSDSLVGRLGF

-912 FLGGNTDHLYYNG
+912 FLGGNNDHLYYNG
-925 TYLHEDMNFDG
+925 TYLHDDMDFDG
-936 TWYILGTGFNADIS
+936 TWYILGTGFNADVS

-958 IEKAYHSDIDLSY
+958 IEKAYNSDIDLSY

>member
-1 MNKIYK
+1 MKTRCILSRAIALALTLTCTGGGYTSFAQEMN
-7 VVWNKARN
+7 
-15 CYVVASEF
+15 
-23 AKNHQT
+23 
-29 GSSRIKA
+29 
-36 ASVAAVMA
+36 
-44 ATMLTIGTGVIYA
+44 
-57 AEVKSDDFFK
+57 SDEFFK
-67 SADSQK
+67 TADPQK
-73 IITVGKDTTVTP
+73 VIKVQEDTTVTP
-85 TTPPAAFRNPNGTV
+85 SPDPDGTV
-99 KAGYVQGYM
+99 TEPDVKKYM
-108 VEGYTINVQD
+108 VEGYTIKVDEDKNLV
-118 GKTLELKNL
+118 LKNL
-127 SMNNPVIQGRGNIT
+127 SMNNPVIQGKGNIT
-141 LRVDKDSFIASG
+141 LSVDTDSLISSDK
-153 IENSEHYGNSLL
+153 NNHYGNSLL
-165 VTGKGNDAVIEGKN
+165 VTGKGNDAVITGKSITISN
-179 INIINES
+179 KQANK
-186 AASYNGDK
+186 YNGDK

-199 DAGHSRSLHMEADG
+199 DDGSSRNLSMTADD

-223 IASEGK
+223 ITSEQNTTG
-229 KDNIPENSGK
+229 D
-239 ISIKAGSMDIT
+239 ISIKAGSMDIA

-258 NGANQVDIAARNGF
+258 NGANKVDIDASRGF
-272 TLNGGQGI
+272 TLKGGQGI
-280 SNNGSKAITIQSDNG
+280 SNNGSEAITVQSRDG
-295 NTNIQAKSLLGV
+295 NTDIQAKSLYG
-307 AAGNGDINIT
+307 ATAGNGNIT
-317 AENNTVVVKKGAG
+317 ITAKNNAVKVGAVDTVS
-330 TYYAGIRSDKGSINV
+330 YYAGIRSGTGSIHV
-345 IATKGNNAI
+345 IATEGNNTI
-354 TAENNAS
+354 TTGKNVS

-368 PKAKDKN
+368 KKGN
-375 AAENTNVIVK
+375 ATVE
-385 AAENNIITA
+385 AAENNTIA
-394 DLDGAYTEAG
+394 AGLDGAYTKAG
-404 NIDVTAG
+404 NITVTAG

-418 NQDGLSATGVKSATG
+418 NQDGLRATG
-433 DKNTIKLQAGKSNTI
+433 DKNTITLQAGKSNTI
-448 KAHNVMHA
+448 KSAHNVMYA
-456 THGGVITVHSG
+456 TDGGGITVKSD
-467 EGRSMMEGN
+467 EERSMMEGN

-481 GGTISADYNTGD
+481 GGTLSADYNTGD
-493 SYLLG
+493 SYLMG
-498 TVTTDQGETTT
+498 TVTTDQGRTKN

-535 SGGIID
+535 SGGIIN
-541 MTQNDKGNARKVS
+541 MTQNGKGNAHKVS
-554 IDTAL
+554 IDKAL
-559 NGSGTFKMDLKYLG
+559 NGSGTFVMDLKYLG
-573 NSVDAYKNDASD
+573 NSVDAYKNASD
-585 SDFVYIHGGNGS
+585 SDFVYIHGGDGS
-597 SQQLVFT
+597 GQQLVFK

-621 AETANG
+621 AEINNG
-627 AAAFASN
+627 AAKFTSD
-634 RITNVNQ
+634 IVMNVNK

-651 NSEGASS
+651 DSEGASS
-658 TSKDYKDWF
+658 PYKDWF

-816 TNHGDHADYKNW
+816 TNYGDHADYKNW
-828 AGSISIEYGRKKK
+828 AGSLSIEYGRKKK

-874 QNDSDSLVGRLGF
+874 QDDSDSLVGRLGF

-912 FLGGNTDHLYYNG
+912 FLGGNNDHLYYNG
-925 TYLHEDMNFDG
+925 TYLHDDMDFDG
-936 TWYILGTGFNADIS
+936 TWYILGTGFNADVS

-958 IEKAYHSDIDLSY
+958 IEKAYNSDIDLSY

>member
-1 MNKIYK
+1 MKTRCILSRAIALALTLTCTGGGYTSFAQEMN
-7 VVWNKARN
+7 
-15 CYVVASEF
+15 
-23 AKNHQT
+23 
-29 GSSRIKA
+29 
-36 ASVAAVMA
+36 
-44 ATMLTIGTGVIYA
+44 
-57 AEVKSDDFFK
+57 SDEFFK
-67 SADSQK
+67 TADPQK
-73 IITVGKDTTVTP
+73 VIKVQEDTTVTP
-85 TTPPAAFRNPNGTV
+85 SPDPDGTV
-99 KAGYVQGYM
+99 TEPDVKKYM
-108 VEGYTINVQD
+108 VEGYTIKVDEDKNLV
-118 GKTLELKNL
+118 LKNL
-127 SMNNPVIQGRGNIT
+127 SMNNPVIQGKGNIT
-141 LRVDKDSFIASG
+141 LSVDTDSLISSDK
-153 IENSEHYGNSLL
+153 NNHYGNSLL
-165 VTGKGNDAVIEGKN
+165 VTGKGNDAVITGKSITISN
-179 INIINES
+179 KQANK
-186 AASYNGDK
+186 YNGDK

-199 DAGHSRSLHMEADG
+199 DDGSSRNLSMTADD

-223 IASEGK
+223 ITSEQNTTG
-229 KDNIPENSGK
+229 D
-239 ISIKAGSMDIT
+239 ISIKAGSMDIA

-258 NGANQVDIAARNGF
+258 NGANKVDIDASDGF
-272 TLNGGQGI
+272 TLKGGQGI
-280 SNNGSKAITIQSDNG
+280 SNNGSEAITVQSRDG
-295 NTNIQAKSLLGV
+295 NTDIEAKSLYG
-307 AAGNGDINIT
+307 ATAGNGNIT
-317 AENNTVVVKKGAG
+317 ITAKNNAVKVGAVDTVS
-330 TYYAGIRSDKGSINV
+330 YYAGIRSGTGSIHV
-345 IATKGNNAI
+345 IATEGNNTI
-354 TAENNAS
+354 TTGKNVS

-368 PKAKDKN
+368 KKGN
-375 AAENTNVIVK
+375 ATVE
-385 AAENNIITA
+385 AAENNTIA
-394 DLDGAYTEAG
+394 AGLDGAYTKAG
-404 NIDVTAG
+404 NITVTAG

-418 NQDGLSATGVKSATG
+418 NQDGLRATG
-433 DKNTIKLQAGKSNTI
+433 DKNTITLQAGKSNTI
-448 KAHNVMHA
+448 KSAHNVMYA
-456 THGGVITVHSG
+456 TDGGGITVKSD
-467 EGRSMMEGN
+467 EERSMMEGN

-481 GGTISADYNTGD
+481 GGTLSADYNTGD
-493 SYLLG
+493 SYLMG
-498 TVTTDQGETTT
+498 TVTTDQGRTKN

-535 SGGIID
+535 SGGIIN
-541 MTQNDKGNARKVS
+541 MTQNGKGNAHKVS
-554 IDTAL
+554 IDKAL
-559 NGSGTFKMDLKYLG
+559 NGSGTFVMDLKYLG
-573 NSVDAYKNDASD
+573 NSVDAYKNASD
-585 SDFVYIHGGNGS
+585 SDFVYIHGGDGS
-597 SQQLVFT
+597 GQQLVFK

-621 AETANG
+621 AEINNG
-627 AAAFASN
+627 AAKFTSD
-634 RITNVNQ
+634 IVMNVNK

-651 NSEGASS
+651 DSEGASS
-658 TSKDYKDWF
+658 PYKDWF

-678 GATPIASHHAG
+678 GATPIASHHAD

-816 TNHGDHADYKNW
+816 TNYGDHADYKNW
-828 AGSISIEYGRKKK
+828 AGSLSIEYGRKKK

-874 QNDSDSLVGRLGF
+874 QDDSDSLVGRLGF

-912 FLGGNTDHLYYNG
+912 FLGGNNDHLYYNG
-925 TYLHEDMNFDG
+925 TYLHDDMDFDG
-936 TWYILGTGFNADIS
+936 TWYILGTGFNADVS

-958 IEKAYHSDIDLSY
+958 IEKAYNSDIDLSY

>member
-1 MNKIYK
+1 MKTRCILSR
-7 VVWNKARN
+7 AIALALTLT
-15 CYVVASEF
+15 C
-23 AKNHQT
+23 T
-29 GSSRIKA
+29 GGGYTSF
-36 ASVAAVMA
+36 
-44 ATMLTIGTGVIYA
+44 A

-67 SADSQK
+67 GADYQK
-73 IITVGKDTTVTP
+73 VIEVRDDTTVTP
-85 TTPPAAFRNPNGTV
+85 SPDPDGTV
-99 KAGYVQGYM
+99 TEPDVEKYM
-108 VEGYTINVQD
+108 VEGYTIKVD
-118 GKTLELKNL
+118 EGKNLVLKNL
-127 SMNNPVIQGRGNIT
+127 SMNNPVIQGKGNIT
-141 LRVDKDSFIASG
+141 LSVDEYSLIDSKK
-153 IENSEHYGNSLL
+153 NEHYGNSLL
-165 VTGKGNDAVIEGKN
+165 VIGEGKAAEITGKN
-179 INIINES
+179 ITISNES
-186 AASYNGDK
+186 AAEYPGDR

-199 DAGHSRSLHMEADG
+199 PAGSSRSLSMKADG
-213 KVSVSGAYHG
+213 KVSVSGAYCG

-229 KDNIPENSGK
+229 SRDGNTPANSGD
-239 ISIKAGSMDIT
+239 ISIEAGSMDIT
-250 SKGWGIFM
+250 SKGYGIFM
-258 NGANQVDIAARNGF
+258 NGINTVNINARDGF
-272 TLNGGQGI
+272 TLNGGYGI
-280 SNNGSKAITIQSDNG
+280 SNNSSGAITIHSDNG
-295 NTNIQAKSLLGV
+295 DTNIQATQFHG
-307 AAGNGDINIT
+307 ATAGKGNINIT
-317 AENNTVVVKKGAG
+317 AKNNTVVVKGASEEG
-330 TYYAGIRSDKGSINV
+330 PYGGIRSGRGNINV
-345 IATKGNNAI
+345 TATVGNNTI
-354 TAENNAS
+354 KTGENVS
-361 GIVSYSN
+361 GIVSYLD
-368 PKAKDKN
+368 KEKN
-375 AAENTNVIVK
+375 ATVWAK
-385 AAENNIITA
+385 KGNNIITA
-394 DLDGAYTEAG
+394 GLDGAYTKAG
-404 NIDVTAG
+404 NITVTAG
-411 NANTITA
+411 QSNTITA
-418 NQDGLSATGVKSATG
+418 KRDGLSATGKENAITVT
-433 DKNTIKLQAGKSNTI
+433 AGKFNKIT
-448 KAHNVMHA
+448 ANRNVMYA
-456 THGGVITVHSG
+456 TDGGDIKVQLG
-467 EGRSMMEGN
+467 EERSMMEGN

-481 GGTISADYNTGD
+481 GGTVSADYNTSD
-493 SYLLG
+493 SYLMG
-498 TVTTDQGETTT
+498 TVTTDQGRTQN

-535 SGGIID
+535 SGGIIN
-541 MTQNDKGNARKVS
+541 MTQNGKGNAHKVS
-554 IDTAL
+554 IDKAL
-559 NGSGTFKMDLKYLG
+559 NGSGTFVMDLKYLG
-573 NSVDAYKNDASD
+573 NSVDAYKNASD
-585 SDFVYIHGGNGS
+585 SDFVYIHGGDGS
-597 SQQLVFT
+597 GQQLVFK

-621 AETANG
+621 AEINNG
-627 AAAFASN
+627 AAKFTSD
-634 RITNVNQ
+634 IVMNVNK

-651 NSEGASS
+651 DSEGASS
-658 TSKDYKDWF
+658 PYKDWF

-689 FALWRD
+689 FTLWRD

-816 TNHGDHADYKNW
+816 TNYGDHADYKNW
-828 AGSISIEYGRKKK
+828 AGSLSIEYGRKKK

-874 QNDSDSLVGRLGF
+874 QDDSDSLVGRLGF

-912 FLGGNTDHLYYNG
+912 FLGGNNDHLYYNG
-925 TYLHEDMNFDG
+925 TYLHDDMDFDG
-936 TWYILGTGFNADIS
+936 TWYILGTGFNADVS

-958 IEKAYHSDIDLSY
+958 IEKAYNSDIDLSY

>member
-1 MNKIYK
+1 MKTRCILSRAIALALTLTCTGGGYT
-7 VVWNKARN
+7 
-15 CYVVASEF
+15 SF
-23 AKNHQT
+23 AKEVPSNEFFE
-29 GSSRIKA
+29 KA
-36 ASVAAVMA
+36 A
-44 ATMLTIGTGVIYA
+44 GPQKVI
-57 AEVKSDDFFK
+57 EV
-67 SADSQK
+67 QE
-73 IITVGKDTTVTP
+73 DTTVTP
-85 TTPPAAFRNPNGTV
+85 SHELDGTV
-99 KAGYVQGYM
+99 TEPDVQKYM

-118 GKTLELKNL
+118 GKTLELQNL
-127 SMNNPVIQGRGNIT
+127 YMNNPVIKGGGNIT
-141 LRVDKDSFIASG
+141 LHVDEKSLI
-153 IENSEHYGNSLL
+153 NSTANHYYGNSLL
-165 VTGKGNDAVIEGKN
+165 VTGEGNDAVIEGKN
-179 INIINES
+179 IKIINES
-186 AASYNGDK
+186 TAPYNGDK

-199 DAGHSRSLHMEADG
+199 DAGHSRSLVMKADG
-213 KVSVSGAYHG
+213 KVSVSGAYNG

-229 KDNIPENSGK
+229 SRDGKTPENSGN
-239 ISIKAGSMDIT
+239 ISIKAGSMDIK

-258 NGANQVDIAARNGF
+258 NGANQVDIAVRDGF
-272 TLNGGQGI
+272 ILNGGSGI
-280 SNNGSKAITIQSDNG
+280 SNNGSKAITITSKEG
-295 NTNIQAKSLLGV
+295 NTEINAESVSGV
-307 AAGNGDINIT
+307 AAGTRKSNIYIT
-317 AENNTVVVKKGAG
+317 AKNNTVTGVGDGKTESYGNIP
-330 TYYAGIRSDKGSINV
+330 TAGIRSAAEIVKV
-345 IATKGNNAI
+345 TATEGDNTITTGNKM
-354 TAENNAS
+354 S
-361 GIVSYSN
+361 GIVSYRKGN
-368 PKAKDKN
+368 VTVEAAVNNTIKAGY
-375 AAENTNVIVK
+375 
-385 AAENNIITA
+385 
-394 DLDGAYTEAG
+394 DGAYTNAG
-404 NIDVTAG
+404 TITVTADTA
-411 NANTITA
+411 NAITA
-418 NQDGLSATGVKSATG
+418 DRDGLSATG
-433 DKNTIKLQAGKSNTI
+433 DKNTINLKAVKSNTI
-448 KAHNVMHA
+448 KANRNVMYA
-456 THGGVITVHSG
+456 TDGGDIKVQSG
-467 EGRSMMEGN
+467 EERSMMEGN

-498 TVTTDQGETTT
+498 TVTTDQERTKN

-535 SGGIID
+535 SGGIIN
-541 MTQNDKGNARKVS
+541 MTQNNKGNAHQVS
-554 IDTAL
+554 IDKAL
-559 NGSGTFKMDLKYLG
+559 TGSGTFIMDLKYLG
-573 NSVDAYKNDASD
+573 NSVNTYKNASD
-585 SDFVYIHGGNGS
+585 SDFVYINGGDGS
-597 SQQLVFT
+597 TQQLDFT

-658 TSKDYKDWF
+658 PYKDWF

-816 TNHGDHADYKNW
+816 TNYGDHADYKNW
-828 AGSISIEYGRKKK
+828 AGSLSIEYGRKKK

-874 QNDSDSLVGRLGF
+874 QDDSDSLVGRLGF

-925 TYLHEDMNFDG
+925 TYLHDDMDFDG
-936 TWYILGTGFNADIS
+936 TWYILGTGFNADVS

-958 IEKAYHSDIDLSY
+958 IEKAYNSDIDLSY

>member
-1 MNKIYK
+1 MKESDHYENEMY
-7 VVWNKARN
+7 
-15 CYVVASEF
+15 F
-23 AKNHQT
+23 
-29 GSSRIKA
+29 
-36 ASVAAVMA
+36 
-44 ATMLTIGTGVIYA
+44 
-57 AEVKSDDFFK
+57 VKSDCFSTYVDMYRGGYTSFAQEMNSDEFFK
-67 SADSQK
+67 TADPQK
-73 IITVGKDTTVTP
+73 VIKVQEDTTVTP
-85 TTPPAAFRNPNGTV
+85 SPDPDGTV
-99 KAGYVQGYM
+99 TEPDVKKYM
-108 VEGYTINVQD
+108 VEGYTIKVDEDKNLV
-118 GKTLELKNL
+118 LKNL
-127 SMNNPVIQGRGNIT
+127 SMNNPVIQGKGNIT
-141 LRVDKDSFIASG
+141 LSVDTDSLISSDK
-153 IENSEHYGNSLL
+153 NNHYGNSLL
-165 VTGKGNDAVIEGKN
+165 VTGKGNDAVITGKSITISN
-179 INIINES
+179 KQANK
-186 AASYNGDK
+186 YNGDK

-199 DAGHSRSLHMEADG
+199 DDGSSRNLSMTADD

-223 IASEGK
+223 ITSEQNTTG
-229 KDNIPENSGK
+229 D
-239 ISIKAGSMDIT
+239 ISIKAGSMDIA

-258 NGANQVDIAARNGF
+258 NGANKVDIDASDGF
-272 TLNGGQGI
+272 TLKGGQGI
-280 SNNGSKAITIQSDNG
+280 SNNGSEAITIQSDNG
-295 NTNIQAKSLLGV
+295 NTNIQAKSLYG
-307 AAGNGDINIT
+307 ATAGNGNIT
-317 AENNTVVVKKGAG
+317 ITAKNNAVKVGAVDTVS
-330 TYYAGIRSDKGSINV
+330 YYAGIRSGTGSIHV
-345 IATKGNNAI
+345 IATEGNNTI
-354 TAENNAS
+354 TTGKNVS

-368 PKAKDKN
+368 KKGN
-375 AAENTNVIVK
+375 ATVE
-385 AAENNIITA
+385 AAENNTIA
-394 DLDGAYTEAG
+394 AGLDGAYTKAG
-404 NIDVTAG
+404 NITVTAG

-418 NQDGLSATGVKSATG
+418 NQDGLRATG
-433 DKNTIKLQAGKSNTI
+433 DKNTITLQAGKSNTI
-448 KAHNVMHA
+448 KSAHNVMYA
-456 THGGVITVHSG
+456 TDGGGITVKSD
-467 EGRSMMEGN
+467 EERSMMEGN

-481 GGTISADYNTGD
+481 GGTLSADYNTGD
-493 SYLLG
+493 SYLMG
-498 TVTTDQGETTT
+498 TVTTDQGRTKN

-535 SGGIID
+535 SGGIIN
-541 MTQNDKGNARKVS
+541 MTQNGKGNAHKVS
-554 IDTAL
+554 IDKAL
-559 NGSGTFKMDLKYLG
+559 NGSGTFVMDLKYLG
-573 NSVDAYKNDASD
+573 NSVDAYKNASD
-585 SDFVYIHGGNGS
+585 SDFVYIHGGDGS
-597 SQQLVFT
+597 GQQLVFK

-621 AETANG
+621 AEINNG
-627 AAAFASN
+627 AAKFTSD
-634 RITNVNQ
+634 IVMNVNK

-651 NSEGASS
+651 DSEGASS
-658 TSKDYKDWF
+658 PYKDWF

-816 TNHGDHADYKNW
+816 TNYGDHADYKNW
-828 AGSISIEYGRKKK
+828 AGSLSIEYGRKKK

-874 QNDSDSLVGRLGF
+874 QDDSDSLVGRLGF

-912 FLGGNTDHLYYNG
+912 FLGGNNDHLYYNG
-925 TYLHEDMNFDG
+925 TYLHDDMDFDG
-936 TWYILGTGFNADIS
+936 TWYILGTGFNADVS

-958 IEKAYHSDIDLSY
+958 IEKAYNSDIDLSY

>member
-7 VVWNKARN
+7 IVWNKARN

-44 ATMLTIGTGVIYA
+44 VTMLTIGTGVIYA
-57 AEVKSDDFFK
+57 ADG
-67 SADSQK
+67 
-73 IITVGKDTTVTP
+73 TDTTP
-85 TTPPAAFRNPNGTV
+85 TTPVESNDFFKGANAQKVIEVKDNTTVNPSTPPSLDSNGYLKEPDV
-99 KAGYVQGYM
+99 ERYM
-108 VEGYTINVQD
+108 VEGYTIKVD
-118 GKTLELKNL
+118 EGKNLVLNNL
-127 SMNNPVIQGRGNIT
+127 SMNNPVILGQGNIT
-141 LRVDKDSFIASG
+141 LSVDKASLIRSKIKG
-153 IENSEHYGNSLL
+153 ENGEYGNEHYGNSLL
-165 VTGKGNDAVIEGKN
+165 VTGNGNDAVIKGNAITIRNSLPPIQDGSKF
-179 INIINES
+179 ITS
-186 AASYNGDK
+186 ADED
-194 NGIFM
+194 GIFM
-199 DAGHSRSLHMEADG
+199 DAGHSRSLHMEATG
-213 KVSVSGAYHG
+213 NVSVSSAYYYG
-223 IASEGK
+223 IASEPNTKG
-229 KDNIPENSGK
+229 G
-239 ISIKAGSMDIT
+239 ISIKADSMDIT

-258 NGANQVDIAARNGF
+258 NGANQVDINVCHDF
-272 TLNGGQGI
+272 TLNGNPGI

-295 NTNIQAKSLLGV
+295 NTAINATSLFG
-307 AAGNGDINIT
+307 AIAGSGDINIT
-317 AENNTVVVKKGAG
+317 AKNNTVKVGDVDKVS
-330 TYYAGIRSDKGSINV
+330 YYAGIRSGAGSINV
-345 IATKGNNAI
+345 TATKGNNTI
-354 TAENNAS
+354 KTGKNVS
-361 GIVSYSN
+361 GIVSYPN
-368 PKAKDKN
+368 KTGN
-375 AAENTNVIVK
+375 ATVK
-385 AAENNIITA
+385 AAENNFITA
-394 DLDGAYTEAG
+394 GLDGAYTKAG

-411 NANTITA
+411 KSNTITA
-418 NQDGLSATGVKSATG
+418 NRDGLSATGNN
-433 DKNTIKLQAGKSNTI
+433 NTIKLQAGKSNTI
-448 KAHNVMHA
+448 KSNQNVMHA
-456 THGGVITVHSG
+456 TNGGVITVTSG
-467 EGRSMMEGN
+467 EDSVMEGN

-498 TVTTDQGETTT
+498 TVTTDKGKTQT
-509 SSTTLNFKNGGH
+509 SSTTLNFKNGGK

-535 SGGIID
+535 SGGIIN
-541 MTQNDKGNARKVS
+541 MTQNDKGNAHKVS

-559 NGSGTFKMDLKYLG
+559 NGSGTFVMDLKYLG
-573 NSVDAYKNDASD
+573 NSVDAYKNAPD
-585 SDFVYIHGGNGS
+585 SDFVYIHGGDGS
-597 SQQLVFT
+597 GQQLVFT

-621 AETANG
+621 AEIKNG
-627 AAAFASN
+627 AAKFTSN
-634 RITNVNQ
+634 IMMNVNK

-651 NSEGASS
+651 DSEGASS
-658 TSKDYKDWF
+658 PYKDWF

-828 AGSISIEYGRKKK
+828 AGSLSIEYGRKKK
-841 IDKRNWYIEPQSQM
+841 IDKRNWYIEPQSQI

-874 QNDSDSLVGRLGF
+874 QDDSDSLVGRLGF

>member
-1 MNKIYK
+1 M
-7 VVWNKARN
+7 
-15 CYVVASEF
+15 
-23 AKNHQT
+23 
-29 GSSRIKA
+29 
-36 ASVAAVMA
+36 
-44 ATMLTIGTGVIYA
+44 
-57 AEVKSDDFFK
+57 KSDDFFK
-67 SADSQK
+67 KADSQK
-73 IITVGKDTTVTP
+73 VIEVKDDTTVTP
-85 TTPPAAFRNPNGTV
+85 SPDPDGTV
-99 KAGYVQGYM
+99 KEQDVKRYM
-108 VEGYTINVQD
+108 VEGYTIKVDEDKNLV
-118 GKTLELKNL
+118 LKNL
-127 SMNNPVIQGRGNIT
+127 SMNNPVIQGKGNIT
-141 LRVDKDSFIASG
+141 LSVDTDSLISSDK
-153 IENSEHYGNSLL
+153 NNHYGNSLL
-165 VTGKGNDAVIEGKN
+165 VTGKGNDAVITGKSITISN
-179 INIINES
+179 KQANK
-186 AASYNGDK
+186 YNGDK

-199 DAGHSRSLHMEADG
+199 DYGSSRNLSMTADD

-223 IASEGK
+223 ITSEQNTTG
-229 KDNIPENSGK
+229 D
-239 ISIKAGSMDIT
+239 ISIKAGSMDIA

-258 NGANQVDIAARNGF
+258 NGANKVDIDASDGF
-272 TLNGGQGI
+272 TLKGGQGI
-280 SNNGSKAITIQSDNG
+280 SNNGSEAITIQSDNG

-307 AAGNGDINIT
+307 AAGNGDITIE
-317 AENNTVVVKKGAG
+317 AKNNTVDVGVGGK
-330 TYYAGIRSDKGSINV
+330 YSNYAGIRSGAGSIYV
-345 IATKGNNAI
+345 TATEGNNTI
-354 TAENNAS
+354 TTGENVS
-361 GIVSYSN
+361 GIVSYLD
-368 PKAKDKN
+368 KKKN
-375 AAENTNVIVK
+375 ATVWAK
-385 AAENNIITA
+385 KGNNIITA
-394 DLDGAYTEAG
+394 GLDGAYTEAG
-404 NIDVTAG
+404 NIAVTAG
-411 NANTITA
+411 NSNTITA
-418 NQDGLSATGVKSATG
+418 NRDGLSAMGNE
-433 DKNTIKLQAGKSNTI
+433 NTIAVTAGKSNTI
-448 KAHNVMHA
+448 KSDHNVMYA
-456 THGGVITVHSG
+456 TEGGVITVQSG
-467 EGRSMMEGN
+467 EDSMMEGN

-481 GGTISADYNTGD
+481 GGTLSADYNTGD

-498 TVTTDQGETTT
+498 TVTTDQGRTKN

-535 SGGIID
+535 SGGIIN
-541 MTQNDKGNARKVS
+541 MTQNGKGNAHKVS
-554 IDTAL
+554 IDKAL
-559 NGSGTFKMDLKYLG
+559 NGSGTFVMDLKYLG
-573 NSVDAYKNDASD
+573 NSVDAYKNASD
-585 SDFVYIHGGNGS
+585 SDFVYIHGGDGS
-597 SQQLVFT
+597 GQQLVFK

-621 AETANG
+621 AEINNG
-627 AAAFASN
+627 AAKFTSD
-634 RITNVNQ
+634 IVMNVNK

-651 NSEGASS
+651 DSEGASS
-658 TSKDYKDWF
+658 PYKDWF

-816 TNHGDHADYKNW
+816 TNYGDHADYKNW
-828 AGSISIEYGRKKK
+828 AGSLSIEYGRKKK

-874 QNDSDSLVGRLGF
+874 QDDSDSLVGRLGF

-912 FLGGNTDHLYYNG
+912 FLGGNNDHLYYNG
-925 TYLHEDMNFDG
+925 TYLHDDMDFDG
-936 TWYILGTGFNADIS
+936 TWYILGTGFNADVS

-958 IEKAYHSDIDLSY
+958 IEKAYNSDIDLSY

>member
-1 MNKIYK
+1 MKTRCILSR
-7 VVWNKARN
+7 AIALALTLT
-15 CYVVASEF
+15 CTGGDTSF
-23 AKNHQT
+23 AT
-29 GSSRIKA
+29 
-36 ASVAAVMA
+36 
-44 ATMLTIGTGVIYA
+44 
-57 AEVKSDDFFK
+57 EVQSDQFFK
-67 SADSQK
+67 RADSNVIK
-73 IITVGKDTTVTP
+73 VTDDTVVTP
-85 TTPPAAFRNPNGTV
+85 SPDPDGIVTEPDV
-99 KAGYVQGYM
+99 KKYM
-108 VEGYTINVQD
+108 VEGYTIKVEE
-118 GKTLELKNL
+118 GKNLVLKNL
-127 SMNNPVIQGRGNIT
+127 SMNNPVIQGKGNIT
-141 LRVDKDSFIASG
+141 LSVDEYSLIDSKK
-153 IENSEHYGNSLL
+153 NEHYGNSLL
-165 VTGKGNDAVIEGKN
+165 VTGKGKAAEITGKN
-179 INIINES
+179 ITISNES
-186 AASYNGDK
+186 AAEYLGDR

-199 DAGHSRSLHMEADG
+199 PAGQSSSLSMKADG
-213 KVSVSGAYHG
+213 KVSVSGAYYG
-223 IASEGK
+223 IASEQNTTG
-229 KDNIPENSGK
+229 D
-239 ISIKAGSMDIT
+239 ISIKADSMDIT

-258 NGANQVDIAARNGF
+258 NGANKVDINVCHDF
-272 TLNGGQGI
+272 TLEGGQGI
-280 SNNGSKAITIQSDNG
+280 SNNGSEAITIQSDNG
-295 NTNIQAKSLLGV
+295 NTNIQAGSLYG
-307 AAGNGDINIT
+307 AIAGSGNINIT
-317 AENNTVVVKKGAG
+317 AKNNTVKVGDVDKVS
-330 TYYAGIRSDKGSINV
+330 YYAGIRSGAGSINV
-345 IATKGNNAI
+345 TATEGNNTI
-354 TAENNAS
+354 TAGKNVS
-361 GIVSYSN
+361 GIVSYPN
-368 PKAKDKN
+368 KTGN
-375 AAENTNVIVK
+375 ATVK
-385 AAENNIITA
+385 AAKNNFITA
-394 DLDGAYTEAG
+394 GLDGAYTKAG
-404 NIDVTAG
+404 NITVTAG
-411 NANTITA
+411 QSNTITA
-418 NQDGLSATGVKSATG
+418 KRDGLSATGKENAIAVT
-433 DKNTIKLQAGKSNTI
+433 AGKSNTI
-448 KAHNVMHA
+448 KSDHNVMYA
-456 THGGVITVHSG
+456 TEGGVITVQSG
-467 EGRSMMEGN
+467 EDSMMEGN

-481 GGTISADYNTGD
+481 GGKLSADYNTSD

-498 TVTTDQGETTT
+498 TVTTDQGRTQN

-535 SGGIID
+535 SGGIIN
-541 MTQNDKGNARKVS
+541 MTQNSKGNAHKVS
-554 IDTAL
+554 IDKAL
-559 NGSGTFKMDLKYLG
+559 NGSGTFVMDLKYLG
-573 NSVDAYKNDASD
+573 NSVDAYKNASD
-585 SDFVYIHGGNGS
+585 SDFVYIHGGDGS
-597 SQQLVFT
+597 GQQLVFK

-621 AETANG
+621 AEINNG
-627 AAAFASN
+627 AAKFTSD
-634 RITNVNQ
+634 IVTNVNK

-651 NSEGASS
+651 DSEGASS
-658 TSKDYKDWF
+658 PYKDWF

-816 TNHGDHADYKNW
+816 TNYGDHADYKNW
-828 AGSISIEYGRKKK
+828 AGSLSIEYGRKKK

-874 QNDSDSLVGRLGF
+874 QDDSDSLVGRLGF

-912 FLGGNTDHLYYNG
+912 FLGGNNDHLYYNG
-925 TYLHEDMNFDG
+925 TYLHDDMDFDG
-936 TWYILGTGFNADIS
+936 TWYILGTGFNADVS

-958 IEKAYHSDIDLSY
+958 IEKAYNSDIDLSY

>member
-1 MNKIYK
+1 MKTRCILSRAIALALTLTCTGGGYT
-7 VVWNKARN
+7 
-15 CYVVASEF
+15 SF
-23 AKNHQT
+23 AK
-29 GSSRIKA
+29 
-36 ASVAAVMA
+36 
-44 ATMLTIGTGVIYA
+44 
-57 AEVKSDDFFK
+57 EVPSDEFFK
-67 SADSQK
+67 KANPQK
-73 IITVGKDTTVTP
+73 VIKVQEDTTVTP
-85 TTPPAAFRNPNGTV
+85 SPDPDGTV
-99 KAGYVQGYM
+99 TEPDVKKYM
-108 VEGYTINVQD
+108 VEGYTIKVD
-118 GKTLELKNL
+118 EGKNLVLKNL
-127 SMNNPVIQGRGNIT
+127 SMNNPVIQGKGNIT
-141 LRVDKDSFIASG
+141 LSVDKASLIRSKIKG
-153 IENSEHYGNSLL
+153 ENGEYGNEHYGNSLL
-165 VTGKGNDAVIEGKN
+165 VTGDGNDAAVIKGNN
-179 INIINES
+179 ITILNSLPPIKDGAKFITS
-186 AASYNGDK
+186 ADED
-194 NGIFM
+194 GILM

-213 KVSVSGAYHG
+213 NVSVSSAYYHG
-223 IASEGK
+223 IASEPGT
-229 KDNIPENSGK
+229 SGA
-239 ISIKAGSMDIT
+239 ISIEAGSMDIKSHT
-250 SKGWGIFM
+250 WGIFI
-258 NGANQVDIAARNGF
+258 NGANKVDIDVRGNF

-280 SNNGSKAITIQSDNG
+280 SNNGSKAITIQSRDG
-295 NTNIQAKSLLGV
+295 NTAIGANSLLGV
-307 AAGNGDINIT
+307 AAGSGDINIK
-317 AENNTVVVKKGAG
+317 AKNNTVEVGDSGSSKKL
-330 TYYAGIRSDKGSINV
+330 AGIRSVKGSINV
-345 IATKGNNAI
+345 IATDGNNAI
-354 TAENNAS
+354 MTGKNVS
-361 GIVSYSN
+361 GIVSYLN
-368 PKAKDKN
+368 PKAKDEDKK

-385 AAENNIITA
+385 ADRGNNIITA
-394 DLDGAYTEAG
+394 GLDGACTEAG
-404 NIDVTAG
+404 DIAVTAG
-411 NANTITA
+411 KGKSNTITA

-433 DKNTIKLQAGKSNTI
+433 DKNTIKLHAGKSNTI

-456 THGGVITVHSG
+456 TDGGVITVTSD

-481 GGTISADYNTGD
+481 GGTLSADYNTSD

-498 TVTTDQGETTT
+498 TVTTDQGRTDT

-535 SGGIID
+535 SGGIIN
-541 MTQNDKGNARKVS
+541 MTQNGKGNARKVS
-554 IDTAL
+554 IDKAL
-559 NGSGTFKMDLKYLG
+559 NGSGTFVMDLKYLG
-573 NSVDAYKNDASD
+573 NSVDAYKNASD
-585 SDFVYIHGGNGS
+585 SDFVYIHGGDGS
-597 SQQLVFT
+597 GQQLVFK

-621 AETANG
+621 AEINNG
-627 AAAFASN
+627 AAKFTSD
-634 RITNVNQ
+634 IVMNVNK

-651 NSEGASS
+651 DSEGASS
-658 TSKDYKDWF
+658 PYKDWF

-816 TNHGDHADYKNW
+816 TNYGDHADYKNW
-828 AGSISIEYGRKKK
+828 AGSLSIEYGRKKK

-874 QNDSDSLVGRLGF
+874 QDDSDSLVGRLGF

-912 FLGGNTDHLYYNG
+912 FLGGNNDHLYYNG
-925 TYLHEDMNFDG
+925 TYLHDDMDFDG
-936 TWYILGTGFNADIS
+936 TWYILGTGFNADVS

-958 IEKAYHSDIDLSY
+958 IEKAYNSDIDLSY

>member
-1 MNKIYK
+1 MKESDHYENEMY
-7 VVWNKARN
+7 
-15 CYVVASEF
+15 F
-23 AKNHQT
+23 
-29 GSSRIKA
+29 
-36 ASVAAVMA
+36 
-44 ATMLTIGTGVIYA
+44 
-57 AEVKSDDFFK
+57 VKSDCFSTYVDMYRGGYTSFAKDVPSDEFFK
-67 SADSQK
+67 KATQK
-73 IITVGKDTTVTP
+73 VIKVQEDTTVTP
-85 TTPPAAFRNPNGTV
+85 SPDPDGTV
-99 KAGYVQGYM
+99 TEPDVKKYM
-108 VEGYTINVQD
+108 VEGYTIKVD
-118 GKTLELKNL
+118 EGKNLVLKNL
-127 SMNNPVIQGRGNIT
+127 SMNNPVIQGKGNIT
-141 LRVDKDSFIASG
+141 LSVDKASLIRSKIKG
-153 IENSEHYGNSLL
+153 ENGEYGNEHYGNSLL
-165 VTGKGNDAVIEGKN
+165 VTGDGNDAAVIKGNN
-179 INIINES
+179 ITILNSLPPIKDGAEFITS
-186 AASYNGDK
+186 ADED
-194 NGIFM
+194 GIFM
-199 DAGHSRSLHMEADG
+199 DDGSSRNLYMEADG
-213 KVSVSGAYHG
+213 NVSVSSAYYYG
-223 IASEGK
+223 IASEP
-229 KDNIPENSGK
+229 NTSGD
-239 ISIKAGSMDIT
+239 ISIKADSMDIT

-258 NGANQVDIAARNGF
+258 NGANQVDINVCHNF
-272 TLNGGQGI
+272 TLNGNPGI

-295 NTNIQAKSLLGV
+295 NTNIQAGSLYG
-307 AAGNGDINIT
+307 AIAGSGNINIT
-317 AENNTVVVKKGAG
+317 AKNNTVKVGDVDKVS
-330 TYYAGIRSDKGSINV
+330 YYAGIRSGAGSINV
-345 IATKGNNAI
+345 TATEGNNTI
-354 TAENNAS
+354 TAGKNVS
-361 GIVSYSN
+361 GIVSYPN
-368 PKAKDKN
+368 KTGN
-375 AAENTNVIVK
+375 ATVK
-385 AAENNIITA
+385 AAKNNFITA
-394 DLDGAYTEAG
+394 GLDGAYTKAG
-404 NIDVTAG
+404 NITLKAG
-411 NANTITA
+411 NSNEITA
-418 NQDGLSATGVKSATG
+418 KRDGLSATGG
-433 DKNTIKLQAGKSNTI
+433 KNTIAVTAGKSNTI
-448 KAHNVMHA
+448 KSDHNVMYA
-456 THGGVITVHSG
+456 TEGGVITVQSG
-467 EGRSMMEGN
+467 EDSMMEGN

-481 GGTISADYNTGD
+481 GGLLSADYNTGD

-498 TVTTDQGETTT
+498 TVTTDQGKTDT

-535 SGGIID
+535 SGGIIN
-541 MTQNDKGNARKVS
+541 MTQNGKGNAHKVS
-554 IDTAL
+554 IDKAL
-559 NGSGTFKMDLKYLG
+559 KGSGTFIMDLKYLG
-573 NSVDAYKNDASD
+573 NSVDAYKKASD
-585 SDFVYIHGGNGS
+585 SDFVYIHGGDGS
-597 SQQLVFT
+597 GQQLVFK

-621 AETANG
+621 AEINNG
-627 AAAFASN
+627 AAKFTSD
-634 RITNVNQ
+634 IVTNVNK

-651 NSEGASS
+651 DSEGASS
-658 TSKDYKDWF
+658 PYKDWF

-720 ARLIGKKLSYQHS
+720 ARLIGKKLSYQPS

-816 TNHGDHADYKNW
+816 TNYGDHADYKNW
-828 AGSISIEYGRKKK
+828 AGSLSIEYGRKKK

-855 TYSYIWGRDYTT
+855 TYSYIWGCDYTT

-874 QNDSDSLVGRLGF
+874 QDDSDSLVGRLGF

-925 TYLHEDMNFDG
+925 TYLHDDMDFDG
-936 TWYILGTGFNADIS
+936 TWYILGTGFNADVS

-958 IEKAYHSDIDLSY
+958 IEKAYNSDIDLSY

>member
-1 MNKIYK
+1 MKTRCILSRAIALALTLTCTGGGYT
-7 VVWNKARN
+7 
-15 CYVVASEF
+15 SF
-23 AKNHQT
+23 AT
-29 GSSRIKA
+29 
-36 ASVAAVMA
+36 
-44 ATMLTIGTGVIYA
+44 T
-57 AEVKSDDFFK
+57 EVKSDDFFK
-67 SADSQK
+67 RADSQK
-73 IITVGKDTTVTP
+73 VIEVRDDTTVTP
-85 TTPPAAFRNPNGTV
+85 SPDPDGTV
-99 KAGYVQGYM
+99 TEPDVKRYM
-108 VEGYTINVQD
+108 VERYTIKVD
-118 GKTLELKNL
+118 EGKNLVLKNL
-127 SMNNPVIQGRGNIT
+127 SMNNPVIQGKGNIT
-141 LRVDKDSFIASG
+141 LSVDKDSLISSG
-153 IENSEHYGNSLL
+153 KNQHYGNSLL
-165 VTGKGNDAVIEGKN
+165 VTGKGNDAVITGKSITISN
-179 INIINES
+179 KQANV
-186 AASYNGDK
+186 YNGDK

-199 DAGHSRSLHMEADG
+199 DAGYSRSLHMEAEG
-213 KVSVSGAYHG
+213 NVSVSGAYHG

-229 KDNIPENSGK
+229 KGNIPENSGD

-258 NGANQVDIAARNGF
+258 NGANQVDIAARDGF
-272 TLNGGQGI
+272 ILNGGSGI
-280 SNNGSKAITIQSDNG
+280 SNNGSEAITITSKEG
-295 NTNIQAKSLLGV
+295 NTEIKAESVSGV
-307 AAGNGDINIT
+307 AAGTRKSNIYIT
-317 AENNTVVVKKGAG
+317 AKNNTVKGVG
-330 TYYAGIRSDKGSINV
+330 DGRTESYGHIPTAGIRSAAEIVKV
-345 IATKGNNAI
+345 TATEGNNNI
-354 TAENNAS
+354 TTGNKMS
-361 GIVSYSN
+361 GIVSYQKGN
-368 PKAKDKN
+368 VTVEAAVNNTIKAGY
-375 AAENTNVIVK
+375 
-385 AAENNIITA
+385 
-394 DLDGAYTEAG
+394 DGAYTNAG
-404 NIDVTAG
+404 TITVTAG
-411 NANTITA
+411 TANAITA
-418 NQDGLSATGVKSATG
+418 DRDGLSATG
-433 DKNTIKLQAGKSNTI
+433 DKNTINLQAVKSNTI
-448 KAHNVMHA
+448 KADRNAMYA
-456 THGGVITVHSG
+456 TAGGGITVKSD
-467 EGRSMMEGN
+467 EERSMMEGN

-481 GGTISADYNTGD
+481 GGTLSADYNTGD

-498 TVTTDQGETTT
+498 TVTTDQGRTKN

-535 SGGIID
+535 SGGIIN
-541 MTQNDKGNARKVS
+541 MTQHGKSNAHQVS

-559 NGSGTFKMDLKYLG
+559 NGSGTFVMDLKYLG
-573 NSVDAYKNDASD
+573 NSVDAYKKASD
-585 SDFVYIHGGNGS
+585 SDFVYIHGGDGS
-597 SQQLVFT
+597 GQQLVFK

-621 AETANG
+621 AEINNG
-627 AAAFASN
+627 AAKFTSD
-634 RITNVNQ
+634 IVMNVNK

-651 NSEGASS
+651 DSEGASS
-658 TSKDYKDWF
+658 LYKDWF

-816 TNHGDHADYKNW
+816 TNYGDHADYKNW
-828 AGSISIEYGRKKK
+828 AGSLSIEYGRKKK

-874 QNDSDSLVGRLGF
+874 QDDSDSLVGRLGF

-958 IEKAYHSDIDLSY
+958 IEKAYNSDIDLSY

>member
-1 MNKIYK
+1 MKTRCILSRAIALALTLTCTGGGGYT
-7 VVWNKARN
+7 
-15 CYVVASEF
+15 SF
-23 AKNHQT
+23 AT
-29 GSSRIKA
+29 TE
-36 ASVAAVMA
+36 M
-44 ATMLTIGTGVIYA
+44 
-57 AEVKSDDFFK
+57 KSDDFFK
-67 SADSQK
+67 KAVSQK
-73 IITVGKDTTVTP
+73 VIEVKDDTTVTP
-85 TTPPAAFRNPNGTV
+85 SPDPDGTV
-99 KAGYVQGYM
+99 KEQDVKRYM
-108 VEGYTINVQD
+108 VEGYTIKVDEDKNLV
-118 GKTLELKNL
+118 LKNL
-127 SMNNPVIQGRGNIT
+127 SMNNPVIQGKGNIT
-141 LRVDKDSFIASG
+141 LSVDTDSLISSDK
-153 IENSEHYGNSLL
+153 NNHYGNSLL
-165 VTGKGNDAVIEGKN
+165 VTGKGNDAVITGKSITISN
-179 INIINES
+179 KQANK
-186 AASYNGDK
+186 YNGDK

-199 DAGHSRSLHMEADG
+199 DYGSSRNLSMTADD
-213 KVSVSGAYHG
+213 KVSVSGAYYG
-223 IASEGK
+223 IASEQNTTG
-229 KDNIPENSGK
+229 D
-239 ISIKAGSMDIT
+239 ISIKAGSMDIA
-250 SKGWGIFM
+250 SPNGYGIFM
-258 NGANQVDIAARNGF
+258 NGANKVEIDASDGF
-272 TLNGGQGI
+272 TLKGGHGI
-280 SNNGSKAITIQSDNG
+280 SNNGSEAITIRSDNG
-295 NTNIQAKSLLGV
+295 DTNIQATSRHG
-307 AAGNGDINIT
+307 ATAGSGDINIT
-317 AENNTVVVKKGAG
+317 AKNNTVEVKGADPG
-330 TYYAGIRSDKGSINV
+330 PYGGIRSGRGNINV
-345 IATKGNNAI
+345 TATVGNNTI
-354 TAENNAS
+354 KTGENVS
-361 GIVSYSN
+361 GIVSYLD
-368 PKAKDKN
+368 KKKN
-375 AAENTNVIVK
+375 ATVWAK
-385 AAENNIITA
+385 KGNNIITA
-394 DLDGAYTEAG
+394 GLDGAYTTAG
-404 NIDVTAG
+404 NITVTAD
-411 NANTITA
+411 NANMITA
-418 NQDGLSATGVKSATG
+418 NRDGLSATGSN
-433 DKNTIKLQAGKSNTI
+433 NTITLHAGKSNTI
-448 KAHNVMHA
+448 KADRNAMYA
-456 THGGVITVHSG
+456 TDGGVINVNLD
-467 EGRSMMEGN
+467 EKRSMMEGN
-476 VVAET
+476 VVAEK

-498 TVTTDQGETTT
+498 TVTTDQGRTQN

-535 SGGIID
+535 SGGIIN
-541 MTQNDKGNARKVS
+541 MTQNSKGNAHQVS
-554 IDTAL
+554 IDNAL
-559 NGSGTFKMDLKYLG
+559 NGSGTFMMDLKYLG
-573 NSVDAYKNDASD
+573 NSVDAYKNASD
-585 SDFVYIHGGNGS
+585 SDFVYIHGGDGS
-597 SQQLVFT
+597 GQQLVFK

-621 AETANG
+621 AEINNG
-627 AAAFASN
+627 AAKFTSD
-634 RITNVNQ
+634 IVMNVNK

-651 NSEGASS
+651 DSEGASS
-658 TSKDYKDWF
+658 PYKDWF

-816 TNHGDHADYKNW
+816 TNYGDHADYKNW
-828 AGSISIEYGRKKK
+828 AGSLSIEYGRKKK

-874 QNDSDSLVGRLGF
+874 QDDSDSLVGRLGF

-912 FLGGNTDHLYYNG
+912 FLGGNNDHLYYNG
-925 TYLHEDMNFDG
+925 TYLHDDMDFDG
-936 TWYILGTGFNADIS
+936 TWYILGTGFNADVS

-958 IEKAYHSDIDLSY
+958 IEKAYNSDIDLSY

>member
-1 MNKIYK
+1 MKESDHYENEMY
-7 VVWNKARN
+7 
-15 CYVVASEF
+15 F
-23 AKNHQT
+23 
-29 GSSRIKA
+29 
-36 ASVAAVMA
+36 
-44 ATMLTIGTGVIYA
+44 
-57 AEVKSDDFFK
+57 VKSDCFSTYVDMYRGGYTSFAKEVPSDEFFK
-67 SADSQK
+67 KANPQK
-73 IITVGKDTTVTP
+73 VIKVQEDTTVTP
-85 TTPPAAFRNPNGTV
+85 SPDPDGTV
-99 KAGYVQGYM
+99 TEPDVKKYM
-108 VEGYTINVQD
+108 VEGYTIKVD
-118 GKTLELKNL
+118 EGKNLVLKNL
-127 SMNNPVIQGRGNIT
+127 SMNNPVIQGKGNIT
-141 LRVDKDSFIASG
+141 LSVDKASLIRSKIKG
-153 IENSEHYGNSLL
+153 ENGEYGNEHYGNSLL
-165 VTGKGNDAVIEGKN
+165 VTGDGNDAAVIKGNN
-179 INIINES
+179 ITILNSLPPIKDGAEFIIS
-186 AASYNGDK
+186 ADED
-194 NGIFM
+194 GIFM
-199 DAGHSRSLHMEADG
+199 DAGSSRNLYMEADG
-213 KVSVSGAYHG
+213 NVSVSSAYYHG
-223 IASEGK
+223 IASEP
-229 KDNIPENSGK
+229 NTSGD
-239 ISIKAGSMDIT
+239 ISIKADSMDIT

-258 NGANQVDIAARNGF
+258 NGANQVDINVCHNF
-272 TLNGGQGI
+272 TLNGNPGI

-295 NTNIQAKSLLGV
+295 NTNIQAGSLYG
-307 AAGNGDINIT
+307 AIAGSGNINIT
-317 AENNTVVVKKGAG
+317 AKNNTVKVGDVDKVS
-330 TYYAGIRSDKGSINV
+330 YYAGIRSGAGSINV
-345 IATKGNNAI
+345 TATEGNNTI
-354 TAENNAS
+354 TAGKNVS
-361 GIVSYSN
+361 GIVSYPN
-368 PKAKDKN
+368 KTGN
-375 AAENTNVIVK
+375 ATVK
-385 AAENNIITA
+385 AAKNNFITA
-394 DLDGAYTEAG
+394 GLDGAYTKAG
-404 NIDVTAG
+404 NITLKAG
-411 NANTITA
+411 NSNEITA
-418 NQDGLSATGVKSATG
+418 KRDGLSATGG
-433 DKNTIKLQAGKSNTI
+433 KNTIAVTAGKSNTI
-448 KAHNVMHA
+448 KSDHNVMYA
-456 THGGVITVHSG
+456 TEGGVITVQSG
-467 EGRSMMEGN
+467 EDSMMEGN

-481 GGTISADYNTGD
+481 GGLLSADYNTGD

-498 TVTTDQGETTT
+498 TVTTDQGKTDT

-535 SGGIID
+535 SGGIIN
-541 MTQNDKGNARKVS
+541 MTQNGKGNAHKVS
-554 IDTAL
+554 IDKAL
-559 NGSGTFKMDLKYLG
+559 KGSGTFIMDLKYLG
-573 NSVDAYKNDASD
+573 NSVDAYKKASD
-585 SDFVYIHGGNGS
+585 SDFVYIHGGDGS
-597 SQQLVFT
+597 GQQLVFK

-621 AETANG
+621 AEINNG
-627 AAAFASN
+627 AAKFTSD
-634 RITNVNQ
+634 IVTNVNK

-651 NSEGASS
+651 DSEGASS
-658 TSKDYKDWF
+658 PYKDWF

-720 ARLIGKKLSYQHS
+720 ARLIGKKLSYQPS

-816 TNHGDHADYKNW
+816 TNYGDHADYKNW
-828 AGSISIEYGRKKK
+828 AGSLSIEYGRKKK

-874 QNDSDSLVGRLGF
+874 QDDSDSLVGRLGF

-925 TYLHEDMNFDG
+925 TYLHDDMDFDG
-936 TWYILGTGFNADIS
+936 TWYILGTGFNADVS

-958 IEKAYHSDIDLSY
+958 IEKAYNSDIDLSY